1 MKQKLCA
8 LLLSASMLSSLA
20 VPAFA
25 VDASET
31 NAPPSQ
37 TPGEDVVYLGVENYG
52 KVTKDEKETFKHR
65 FFVDGAEKTFTIP
78 ADGGKFE
85 IQNKLQEGYIYDV
98 TIEDGQITAAEM
110 EEGDVAGVL
119 TKVWTDDDSD
129 WRIKVDNESFTIN
142 KDAELYDITSKAGG
156 ATVQDI
162 KFNELKQ
169 NETVR
174 IVVDSDDH
182 VTKLFRMFI
191 AEDYTAPVSG
201 VPGKQTLKNFLA
213 TAMEPVGT
221 ALYVYGGTWDWQ
233 DVNSSNQAMTIGL
246 SQSWIDFFQ
255 SQDANYTYKNSANP
269 SESYYPHNAWNQY
282 YYAGID
288 CSAFVGWSV
297 YNVMN
302 TENSTVADSNGY
314 VMSATKQ
321 AKNFAQTQGWGTWE
335 QKAPFKPEDFK
346 TGDIFSMNGH
356 VWICLGKC
364 ADGSLVILHSTPS
377 DSINGQGGGGVQ
389 INGVGDSENCQA
401 VKLAEEYMS
410 KYYPQW
416 WDRYHEVYK
425 NFDDYTKYEGENAGK
440 FSWDLKNTLADPDG
454 YANMSADEI
463 LADLFDTYHG
473 EAVYLG
479 VKGYGDRNTNWDH
492 KPTFQHQFFV
502 DGDVRTF
509 TVDADATYSLQN
521 QLMEGYVYDIDV
533 TANEVTDVEL
543 KDKGHANVVMGEVT
557 AIGKDTITVD
567 GKTLN
572 TADSKTYEITSKAGG
587 SSVKAASV
595 KVGDSVKV
603 MVNGD
608 QAKTVYKAFVAEEY
622 KAPVSGTP
630 GEKTLKNFLA
640 TALTPVGTSLYVYGG
655 SWDWQDVNSS
665 NQSMTI
671 GLSQSWIDFFQSQ
684 DANYTYKYNDDH
696 SESYYPH
703 EQWNQYYYGGIDCSA
718 FVGWSVYNTM
728 HTTNGSVA
736 NGDKGYV
743 MSATQQAKNFA
754 ETQKW
759 GTWSQEKPFKP
770 EHFKTGDVFSMNG
783 HVWICLG
790 KCEDGSLVI
799 LHSTPSDSINGQGGG
814 GVQING
820 VGDSENCQ
828 AVKLAEEYMS
838 KYYPQWW
845 DRYHEVYKNFDDY
858 TKYEGENAGKFSWD
872 LKNTLADPDGYA
884 NKKADEILADLFE
897 GITIPQ
903 QTMEAV
909 YLGVENYGTVTKNE
923 KESFKHRFFIDGD
936 IKTYTIPADGGKFE
950 IQNQLQEGYIYD
962 ITVKDEAQ
970 VIDVELK
977 DKGHS
982 NVVMGEVT
990 AIGNDTITVNGKTLN
1005 TADSKT
1011 YEITSKAGGS
1021 SVKAAT
1027 VAVGDT
1033 VKVMVNGDQAET
1045 VYKAFVAEEYKAPV
1059 SGTPGKKTLKNFLAT
1074 AMEPVGTALYVYGGT
1089 WDWQDVNSSNQSMTI
1104 GLSQSWIDFFQSQD
1118 KTYHYKNPN
1127 PAESYYPH
1135 NAWNQ
1140 YYYAGIDCS
1149 GYVGWSVYNL
1159 MNTENST
1166 VADNKG
1172 YVMSATGQAKNF
1184 AEVQK
1189 WGTFDSGKLKLKED
1203 GNPYTDSQGR
1213 TYRTFADSDFTP
1225 GDIFSMNGHVWISL
1239 GTCQDGSIVFMH
1251 STPNTT
1257 NGAGV
1262 QISAIGPDKNCEA
1275 YKLANQYMNKY
1286 FPQWSERYGDQ
1297 VLCLSFDSYTDVR
1310 EKTDAGKFSWD
1321 LDGVISDPDGY
1332 ADMTPA
1338 EILADLF
1345 HENTG
1350 SSSGGSD
1357 HSDPTYAIRASAGKG
1372 GSISPKGTV
1381 RVEKN
1386 DSKTYT
1392 ITADKGYVIADVTV
1406 NGKSVGAV
1414 DSYTFK
1420 NVTSDQTIRATFAL
1434 EGAAEQPGFSDV
1446 SKNDWFYD
1454 AVQDAVD
1461 MGLMAGV
1468 SADRFDPKG
1477 TVTRAMVA
1485 QILYAREG
1493 KPTVSGAAAIS
1504 DVPANAWFHNAMQWA
1519 KGQGVIA
1526 GYPDGR
1532 MDPNAPVTREQLA
1545 VILHSYAQKKG
1556 MNVSKTADLSGY
1568 ADSAAVSVWAKDAM
1582 SWAVGS
1588 GLISGRSASTLAP
1601 AGSATRAECAVIFT
1615 QMFQK

>member
-31 NAPPSQ
+31 NAPPPQ
-37 TPGEDVVYLGVENYG
+37 TDGEDVVYLGVKGYGTVSSKDKENF
-52 KVTKDEKETFKHR
+52 VHR
-65 FFVDGAEKTFTIP
+65 FFVDGKEEEFTIP

-98 TIEDGQITAAEM
+98 TIADGQITAAEM
-110 EEGDVAGVL
+110 EEGDAAGVL
-119 TKVWTDDDSD
+119 TE
-129 WRIKVDNESFTIN
+129 VDAASKQISIDQSSFNINENTQF
-142 KDAELYDITSKAGG
+142 YDITAKAGG
-156 ATVQDI
+156 AKVEKI
-162 KFNELKQ
+162 EFNSLNP

-174 IVVDSDDH
+174 VVVDRNNN
-182 VTKLFRMFI
+182 VTKLFRTFV

-201 VPGKQTLKNFLA
+201 IPGKRTLKNFLA

-233 DVNSSNQAMTIGL
+233 DVNSSNQ
-246 SQSWIDFFQ
+246 
-255 SQDANYTYKNSANP
+255 
-269 SESYYPHNAWNQY
+269 
-282 YYAGID
+282 
-288 CSAFVGWSV
+288 
-297 YNVMN
+297 
-302 TENSTVADSNGY
+302 
-314 VMSATKQ
+314 
-321 AKNFAQTQGWGTWE
+321 
-335 QKAPFKPEDFK
+335 
-346 TGDIFSMNGH
+346 
-356 VWICLGKC
+356 
-364 ADGSLVILHSTPS
+364 
-377 DSINGQGGGGVQ
+377 
-389 INGVGDSENCQA
+389 
-401 VKLAEEYMS
+401 
-410 KYYPQW
+410 
-416 WDRYHEVYK
+416 
-425 NFDDYTKYEGENAGK
+425 
-440 FSWDLKNTLADPDG
+440 
-454 YANMSADEI
+454 
-463 LADLFDTYHG
+463 
-473 EAVYLG
+473 
-479 VKGYGDRNTNWDH
+479 
-492 KPTFQHQFFV
+492 
-502 DGDVRTF
+502 
-509 TVDADATYSLQN
+509 
-521 QLMEGYVYDIDV
+521 
-533 TANEVTDVEL
+533 
-543 KDKGHANVVMGEVT
+543 
-557 AIGKDTITVD
+557 
-567 GKTLN
+567 
-572 TADSKTYEITSKAGG
+572 
-587 SSVKAASV
+587 
-595 KVGDSVKV
+595 
-603 MVNGD
+603 
-608 QAKTVYKAFVAEEY
+608 
-622 KAPVSGTP
+622 
-630 GEKTLKNFLA
+630 
-640 TALTPVGTSLYVYGG
+640 
-655 SWDWQDVNSS
+655 
-665 NQSMTI
+665 SMTI

-684 DANYTYKYNDDH
+684 DANYNYKNSANP

-703 EQWNQYYYGGIDCSA
+703 NSWNQYYYAGIDCSGY
-718 FVGWSVYNTM
+718 VGWAVYNLLNTENS
-728 HTTNGSVA
+728 TVA
-736 NGDKGYV
+736 DNKGYV
-743 MSATQQAKNFA
+743 MSATKQAGVFA
-754 ETQKW
+754 SNEGW
-759 GTWSQEKPFKP
+759 GTMDMGDVLMDETTGKPWVDEDGDGRRVYEGHEFKP
-770 EHFKTGDVFSMNG
+770 GDIFSMNG
-783 HVWICLG
+783 HVWISLG
-790 KCEDGSLVI
+790 TCKDGSIVFM
-799 LHSTPSDSINGQGGG
+799 HSTPNTTNGA
-814 GVQING
+814 GVQISAIGPDKNCEAYKLANQYMNKYFPQWSERY
-820 VGDSENCQ
+820 GDQVLCLTFDSYTKVYDK
-828 AVKLAEEYMS
+828 AVKNDGQ
-838 KYYPQWW
+838 P
-845 DRYHEVYKNFDDY
+845 
-858 TKYEGENAGKFSWD
+858 TGEFTRVAGKFSWN
-872 LKNTLADPDGYA
+872 LKDGVISDPDNYA
-884 NKKADEILADLFE
+884 TMTPGEILADLFKDAK
-897 GITIPQ
+897 IPQ
-903 QTMEAV
+903 QTKEAV
-909 YLGVENYGTVTKNE
+909 YLGVENYGTVTSKE
-923 KESFKHRFFIDGD
+923 KESFQHRFFVDGD
-936 IKTYTIPADGGKFE
+936 IKTYTIPADGGKFVL
-950 IQNQLQEGYIYD
+950 QNQLQEGYVYD

-990 AIGNDTITVNGKTLN
+990 AIGENTITVNGKTLN

-1021 SVKAAT
+1021 SVKDAT
-1027 VAVGDT
+1027 VKVGDT

-1118 KTYHYKNPN
+1118 KTYHYKNPK

-1392 ITADKGYVIADVTV
+1392 ITADKGYAIADVTV

-1420 NVTSDQTIRATFAL
+1420 NVTSDQTIHATFAL
-1434 EGAAEQPGFSDV
+1434 EGAVEQSGFADV

-1468 SADRFDPKG
+1468 SANRFDPNG

-1493 KPTVSGAAAIS
+1493 KPAVSGAAAIS
-1504 DVPANAWFHNAMQWA
+1504 DVPANAWFHDAMQWA
-1519 KGQGVIA
+1519 KAQGVIV

-1532 MDPNAPVTREQLA
+1532 MEPNAPVTREQLA
-1545 VILHSYAQKKG
+1545 VILHSYAQKKD
-1556 MNVSKTADLSGY
+1556 MDLSKTAGLAGY
-1568 ADSAAVSVWAKDAM
+1568 ADAADVSVWAKDAM

-1588 GLISGRSASTLAP
+1588 GLISGRSASILAP

>member
-1 MKQKLCA
+1 MKKKLCA

-25 VDASET
+25 AESG
-31 NAPPSQ
+31 NAPRAAI
-37 TPGEDVVYLGVENYG
+37 GDDAVYLGVKDYG
-52 KVTKDEKETFKHR
+52 RVTKDEKESFEHR
-65 FFVDGAEKTFTIP
+65 FFVDGHEETFTIP

-85 IQNKLQEGYIYDV
+85 LQNKLQEGYIYDITISGYTV
-98 TIEDGQITAAEM
+98 TGAEM

-119 TKVWTDDDSD
+119 TKVWTDDDGD

-169 NETVR
+169 DETVR

-201 VPGKQTLKNFLA
+201 VPGKLTLKNFLA

-364 ADGSLVILHSTPS
+364 DDGSLVILHSTPS

-401 VKLAEEYMS
+401 VKLAEKYMS
-410 KYYPQW
+410 QYYPQW
-416 WDRYHEVYK
+416 WERYHKVYK
-425 NFDDYTKYEGENAGK
+425 SFDSYTKY
-440 FSWDLKNTLADPDG
+440 S
-454 YANMSADEI
+454 
-463 LADLFDTYHG
+463 
-473 EAVYLG
+473 
-479 VKGYGDRNTNWDH
+479 
-492 KPTFQHQFFV
+492 
-502 DGDVRTF
+502 
-509 TVDADATYSLQN
+509 
-521 QLMEGYVYDIDV
+521 
-533 TANEVTDVEL
+533 
-543 KDKGHANVVMGEVT
+543 
-557 AIGKDTITVD
+557 GKD
-567 GKTLN
+567 
-572 TADSKTYEITSKAGG
+572 
-587 SSVKAASV
+587 
-595 KVGDSVKV
+595 
-603 MVNGD
+603 
-608 QAKTVYKAFVAEEY
+608 
-622 KAPVSGTP
+622 
-630 GEKTLKNFLA
+630 
-640 TALTPVGTSLYVYGG
+640 
-655 SWDWQDVNSS
+655 
-665 NQSMTI
+665 
-671 GLSQSWIDFFQSQ
+671 
-684 DANYTYKYNDDH
+684 
-696 SESYYPH
+696 
-703 EQWNQYYYGGIDCSA
+703 
-718 FVGWSVYNTM
+718 
-728 HTTNGSVA
+728 
-736 NGDKGYV
+736 
-743 MSATQQAKNFA
+743 
-754 ETQKW
+754 
-759 GTWSQEKPFKP
+759 
-770 EHFKTGDVFSMNG
+770 
-783 HVWICLG
+783 
-790 KCEDGSLVI
+790 
-799 LHSTPSDSINGQGGG
+799 
-814 GVQING
+814 
-820 VGDSENCQ
+820 
-828 AVKLAEEYMS
+828 
-838 KYYPQWW
+838 
-845 DRYHEVYKNFDDY
+845 
-858 TKYEGENAGKFSWD
+858 AGKFSWD

-970 VIDVELK
+970 VVDVELK
-977 DKGHS
+977 DKGH
-982 NVVMGEVT
+982 NDVVMGEVT
-990 AIGNDTITVNGKTLN
+990 AIGENTITVNGKTLN

>member
-1 MKQKLCA
+1 M
-8 LLLSASMLSSLA
+8 
-20 VPAFA
+20 
-25 VDASET
+25 
-31 NAPPSQ
+31 PPPRQ
-37 TPGEDVVYLGVENYG
+37 TDGEDVVYLGVKDYG
-52 KVTKDEKETFKHR
+52 TVTKGDKENFVHRFSVDGKEKE
-65 FFVDGAEKTFTIP
+65 FTIP

-98 TIEDGQITAAEM
+98 TIDDGQITAAEM

-119 TKVWTDDDSD
+119 TKVKSASKQ
-129 WRIKVDNESFTIN
+129 IYIDNESFTVN
-142 KDAELYDITSKAGG
+142 DDAELYDIDAQAGG
-156 ATVQDI
+156 ATVTKITFD
-162 KFNELKQ
+162 ELKV
-169 NETVR
+169 NDTVR

-182 VTKLFRMFI
+182 VTKLFRMFV

-201 VPGKQTLKNFLA
+201 VPGKLTLKNFLA

-221 ALYVYGGTWDWQ
+221 ALYIYGGTWDWQ
-233 DVNSSNQAMTIGL
+233 DAASSNQASTIGL

-255 SQDANYTYKNSANP
+255 SQNADYTYKNEANP

-288 CSAFVGWSV
+288 CSAYVAWAA
-297 YNVMN
+297 YNIMN
-302 TENSTVADSNGY
+302 TESGNEGY
-314 VMSATKQ
+314 VMSSTKM
-321 AKNFAQTQGWGTWE
+321 AKNFAEEQGWGTWE
-335 QKAPFKPEDFK
+335 QKDFTPADFKP
-346 TGDIFSMNGH
+346 GDIFSMNGH

-364 ADGSLVILHSTPS
+364 DDGSLVILHSTPS

-401 VKLAEEYMS
+401 VKLAEKYMS
-410 KYYPQW
+410 QYYPQW
-416 WDRYHEVYK
+416 WERYHKVYK
-425 NFDDYTKYEGENAGK
+425 SFDSYTKY
-440 FSWDLKNTLADPDG
+440 S
-454 YANMSADEI
+454 
-463 LADLFDTYHG
+463 
-473 EAVYLG
+473 
-479 VKGYGDRNTNWDH
+479 
-492 KPTFQHQFFV
+492 
-502 DGDVRTF
+502 
-509 TVDADATYSLQN
+509 
-521 QLMEGYVYDIDV
+521 
-533 TANEVTDVEL
+533 
-543 KDKGHANVVMGEVT
+543 
-557 AIGKDTITVD
+557 GKD
-567 GKTLN
+567 
-572 TADSKTYEITSKAGG
+572 
-587 SSVKAASV
+587 
-595 KVGDSVKV
+595 
-603 MVNGD
+603 
-608 QAKTVYKAFVAEEY
+608 
-622 KAPVSGTP
+622 
-630 GEKTLKNFLA
+630 
-640 TALTPVGTSLYVYGG
+640 
-655 SWDWQDVNSS
+655 
-665 NQSMTI
+665 
-671 GLSQSWIDFFQSQ
+671 
-684 DANYTYKYNDDH
+684 
-696 SESYYPH
+696 
-703 EQWNQYYYGGIDCSA
+703 
-718 FVGWSVYNTM
+718 
-728 HTTNGSVA
+728 
-736 NGDKGYV
+736 
-743 MSATQQAKNFA
+743 
-754 ETQKW
+754 
-759 GTWSQEKPFKP
+759 
-770 EHFKTGDVFSMNG
+770 
-783 HVWICLG
+783 
-790 KCEDGSLVI
+790 
-799 LHSTPSDSINGQGGG
+799 
-814 GVQING
+814 
-820 VGDSENCQ
+820 
-828 AVKLAEEYMS
+828 
-838 KYYPQWW
+838 
-845 DRYHEVYKNFDDY
+845 
-858 TKYEGENAGKFSWD
+858 AGKFSWD

-1172 YVMSATGQAKNF
+1172 YVMSATKQAGVF
-1184 AEVQK
+1184 ASNEG
-1189 WGTFDSGKLKLKED
+1189 WGTMDMGDVLMDETTGKPWVDED
-1203 GNPYTDSQGR
+1203 GDGR
-1213 TYRTFADSDFTP
+1213 RIYEGHEFKP

-1239 GTCQDGSIVFMH
+1239 GTCKDGSIVFMH

-1262 QISAIGPDKNCEA
+1262 QISAIGPNKNCEA

-1297 VLCLSFDSYTDVR
+1297 VLCLTFDSYTKVYGDY
-1310 EKTDAGKFSWD
+1310 AGKFSWN
-1321 LDGVISDPDGY
+1321 LKNGVISDPDGY

-1392 ITADKGYVIADVTV
+1392 ITADKGYAIADVTV

-1588 GLISGRSASTLAP
+1588 GLISGRSATTLAP
-1601 AGSATRAECAVIFT
+1601 AGPATRAECAVIFT

>member
-1 MKQKLCA
+1 MKKKLCA

-25 VDASET
+25 AESG
-31 NAPPSQ
+31 NAPRAAI
-37 TPGEDVVYLGVENYG
+37 GDDAVYLGVKDYG
-52 KVTKDEKETFKHR
+52 RVTKDEKESFEHR
-65 FFVDGAEKTFTIP
+65 FFVDGHEETFTIP

-85 IQNKLQEGYIYDV
+85 LQNKLQEGYIYDITISGYTV
-98 TIEDGQITAAEM
+98 TGAEM

-119 TKVWTDDDSD
+119 TKVWTDDDGD

-169 NETVR
+169 DETVR

-201 VPGKQTLKNFLA
+201 VPGKLTLKNFLA

-302 TENSTVADSNGY
+302 TEDSTVADNTGY

-321 AKNFAQTQGWGTWE
+321 AKNFA
-335 QKAPFKPEDFK
+335 
-346 TGDIFSMNGH
+346 
-356 VWICLGKC
+356 
-364 ADGSLVILHSTPS
+364 
-377 DSINGQGGGGVQ
+377 
-389 INGVGDSENCQA
+389 
-401 VKLAEEYMS
+401 
-410 KYYPQW
+410 
-416 WDRYHEVYK
+416 EV
-425 NFDDYTKYEGENAGK
+425 
-440 FSWDLKNTLADPDG
+440 
-454 YANMSADEI
+454 
-463 LADLFDTYHG
+463 
-473 EAVYLG
+473 
-479 VKGYGDRNTNWDH
+479 
-492 KPTFQHQFFV
+492 
-502 DGDVRTF
+502 
-509 TVDADATYSLQN
+509 
-521 QLMEGYVYDIDV
+521 
-533 TANEVTDVEL
+533 
-543 KDKGHANVVMGEVT
+543 
-557 AIGKDTITVD
+557 
-567 GKTLN
+567 
-572 TADSKTYEITSKAGG
+572 
-587 SSVKAASV
+587 
-595 KVGDSVKV
+595 
-603 MVNGD
+603 
-608 QAKTVYKAFVAEEY
+608 
-622 KAPVSGTP
+622 
-630 GEKTLKNFLA
+630 
-640 TALTPVGTSLYVYGG
+640 
-655 SWDWQDVNSS
+655 
-665 NQSMTI
+665 
-671 GLSQSWIDFFQSQ
+671 
-684 DANYTYKYNDDH
+684 
-696 SESYYPH
+696 
-703 EQWNQYYYGGIDCSA
+703 
-718 FVGWSVYNTM
+718 
-728 HTTNGSVA
+728 
-736 NGDKGYV
+736 
-743 MSATQQAKNFA
+743 
-754 ETQKW
+754 QKW

-770 EHFKTGDVFSMNG
+770 DHFQTGDIFSMNG

-828 AVKLAEEYMS
+828 AVKLAEKYMS
-838 KYYPQWW
+838 QYYPQWW
-845 DRYHEVYKNFDDY
+845 ERYHKVYKSFDSY
-858 TKYEGENAGKFSWD
+858 TKYSGKDAGKFSWD

-970 VIDVELK
+970 VVDVELK
-977 DKGHS
+977 DKGH
-982 NVVMGEVT
+982 NDVVMGEVT
-990 AIGNDTITVNGKTLN
+990 AIGENTITVNGKTLN

-1172 YVMSATGQAKNF
+1172 YVMSATKQAGVF
-1184 AEVQK
+1184 ASNEG
-1189 WGTFDSGKLKLKED
+1189 WGTMDMGDVLMDETTGKPWVDED
-1203 GNPYTDSQGR
+1203 GDGR
-1213 TYRTFADSDFTP
+1213 RIYEGHEFKP

-1239 GTCQDGSIVFMH
+1239 GTCKDGSIVFMH

-1262 QISAIGPDKNCEA
+1262 QISAIGPNKNCEA

-1297 VLCLSFDSYTDVR
+1297 VLCLTFDSYTKVYGDY
-1310 EKTDAGKFSWD
+1310 AGKFSWN
-1321 LDGVISDPDGY
+1321 LKNGVISDPDGY

>member
-1 MKQKLCA
+1 MKKKLCA

-25 VDASET
+25 AESG
-31 NAPPSQ
+31 NAPRAAI
-37 TPGEDVVYLGVENYG
+37 GDDAVYLGVKDYG
-52 KVTKDEKETFKHR
+52 RVTKDEKESFEHR
-65 FFVDGAEKTFTIP
+65 FFVDGHEETFTIP

-85 IQNKLQEGYIYDV
+85 LQNKLQEGYIYDITISGYTV
-98 TIEDGQITAAEM
+98 TGAEM

-119 TKVWTDDDSD
+119 TKVWTDDDGD

-169 NETVR
+169 DETVR

-201 VPGKQTLKNFLA
+201 VPGKLTLKNFLA

-302 TENSTVADSNGY
+302 TEDSTVADNTGY

-321 AKNFAQTQGWGTWE
+321 AKNFAEVQKWGTWSQE
-335 QKAPFKPEDFK
+335 KPFKPDHFQ

-364 ADGSLVILHSTPS
+364 DDGSLVILHSTPS

-401 VKLAEEYMS
+401 VKLAEKYMS
-410 KYYPQW
+410 QYYPQW
-416 WDRYHEVYK
+416 WERYHKVYK
-425 NFDDYTKYEGENAGK
+425 SFDSYTKY
-440 FSWDLKNTLADPDG
+440 S
-454 YANMSADEI
+454 
-463 LADLFDTYHG
+463 
-473 EAVYLG
+473 
-479 VKGYGDRNTNWDH
+479 
-492 KPTFQHQFFV
+492 
-502 DGDVRTF
+502 
-509 TVDADATYSLQN
+509 
-521 QLMEGYVYDIDV
+521 
-533 TANEVTDVEL
+533 
-543 KDKGHANVVMGEVT
+543 
-557 AIGKDTITVD
+557 GKD
-567 GKTLN
+567 
-572 TADSKTYEITSKAGG
+572 
-587 SSVKAASV
+587 
-595 KVGDSVKV
+595 
-603 MVNGD
+603 
-608 QAKTVYKAFVAEEY
+608 
-622 KAPVSGTP
+622 
-630 GEKTLKNFLA
+630 
-640 TALTPVGTSLYVYGG
+640 
-655 SWDWQDVNSS
+655 
-665 NQSMTI
+665 
-671 GLSQSWIDFFQSQ
+671 
-684 DANYTYKYNDDH
+684 
-696 SESYYPH
+696 
-703 EQWNQYYYGGIDCSA
+703 
-718 FVGWSVYNTM
+718 
-728 HTTNGSVA
+728 
-736 NGDKGYV
+736 
-743 MSATQQAKNFA
+743 
-754 ETQKW
+754 
-759 GTWSQEKPFKP
+759 
-770 EHFKTGDVFSMNG
+770 
-783 HVWICLG
+783 
-790 KCEDGSLVI
+790 
-799 LHSTPSDSINGQGGG
+799 
-814 GVQING
+814 
-820 VGDSENCQ
+820 
-828 AVKLAEEYMS
+828 
-838 KYYPQWW
+838 
-845 DRYHEVYKNFDDY
+845 
-858 TKYEGENAGKFSWD
+858 AGKFSWD

-970 VIDVELK
+970 VVDVELK
-977 DKGHS
+977 DKGH
-982 NVVMGEVT
+982 NDVVMGEVT
-990 AIGNDTITVNGKTLN
+990 AIGENTITVNGKTLN

-1089 WDWQDVNSSNQSMTI
+1089 WDWQDVNTSNQSMTI

-1172 YVMSATGQAKNF
+1172 YVMSATKQAGVF
-1184 AEVQK
+1184 ASNEG
-1189 WGTFDSGKLKLKED
+1189 WGTMDMGDVLMDETTGKPWVDED
-1203 GNPYTDSQGR
+1203 GDGR
-1213 TYRTFADSDFTP
+1213 RIYEGHEFKP

-1239 GTCQDGSIVFMH
+1239 GTCKDGSIVFMH

-1262 QISAIGPDKNCEA
+1262 QISAIGPNKNCEA

-1297 VLCLSFDSYTDVR
+1297 VLCLTFDSYTKVYGDY
-1310 EKTDAGKFSWD
+1310 AGKFSWN
-1321 LDGVISDPDGY
+1321 LKNGVISDPDGY

-1392 ITADKGYVIADVTV
+1392 ITADKGYAIADVTV

-1588 GLISGRSASTLAP
+1588 GLISGRSATTLAP

>member
-1 MKQKLCA
+1 MKKKLCA

-31 NAPPSQ
+31 NAPPRQ
-37 TPGEDVVYLGVENYG
+37 TDGEDVVYLGVKDYG
-52 KVTKDEKETFKHR
+52 TVTKDDKENFVHRFSVDGKEKE
-65 FFVDGAEKTFTIP
+65 FTIP

-98 TIEDGQITAAEM
+98 TIDDGQITAAEM

-119 TKVWTDDDSD
+119 TKVKSASKQ
-129 WRIKVDNESFTIN
+129 IYIDNESFTVN
-142 KDAELYDITSKAGG
+142 DDAELYDIDAQAGG
-156 ATVQDI
+156 ATVTKITFD
-162 KFNELKQ
+162 ELKV
-169 NETVR
+169 NDTVR

-182 VTKLFRMFI
+182 VTKLFRMFV

-201 VPGKQTLKNFLA
+201 VPGKLTLKNFLA

-221 ALYVYGGTWDWQ
+221 ALYIYGGTWDWQ
-233 DVNSSNQAMTIGL
+233 DAASSNQASTIGL
-246 SQSWIDFFQ
+246 SRSWIDFFQ
-255 SQDANYTYKNSANP
+255 SQNADYTYKNEANP

-288 CSAFVGWSV
+288 CSAYVAWAA
-297 YNVMN
+297 YNIMN
-302 TENSTVADSNGY
+302 TESGNEGY
-314 VMSATKQ
+314 VMSSTKM
-321 AKNFAQTQGWGTWE
+321 AKNFAEEQGWGTWE
-335 QKAPFKPEDFK
+335 QKDFTPADFKP
-346 TGDIFSMNGH
+346 GDIFSMNGH

-364 ADGSLVILHSTPS
+364 DDGSLVILHSTPS

-401 VKLAEEYMS
+401 VKLAEKYMS
-410 KYYPQW
+410 QYYPQW
-416 WDRYHEVYK
+416 WERYHKVYK
-425 NFDDYTKYEGENAGK
+425 SFDSYTKY
-440 FSWDLKNTLADPDG
+440 S
-454 YANMSADEI
+454 
-463 LADLFDTYHG
+463 
-473 EAVYLG
+473 
-479 VKGYGDRNTNWDH
+479 
-492 KPTFQHQFFV
+492 
-502 DGDVRTF
+502 
-509 TVDADATYSLQN
+509 
-521 QLMEGYVYDIDV
+521 
-533 TANEVTDVEL
+533 
-543 KDKGHANVVMGEVT
+543 
-557 AIGKDTITVD
+557 GKD
-567 GKTLN
+567 
-572 TADSKTYEITSKAGG
+572 
-587 SSVKAASV
+587 
-595 KVGDSVKV
+595 
-603 MVNGD
+603 
-608 QAKTVYKAFVAEEY
+608 
-622 KAPVSGTP
+622 
-630 GEKTLKNFLA
+630 
-640 TALTPVGTSLYVYGG
+640 
-655 SWDWQDVNSS
+655 
-665 NQSMTI
+665 
-671 GLSQSWIDFFQSQ
+671 
-684 DANYTYKYNDDH
+684 
-696 SESYYPH
+696 
-703 EQWNQYYYGGIDCSA
+703 
-718 FVGWSVYNTM
+718 
-728 HTTNGSVA
+728 
-736 NGDKGYV
+736 
-743 MSATQQAKNFA
+743 
-754 ETQKW
+754 
-759 GTWSQEKPFKP
+759 
-770 EHFKTGDVFSMNG
+770 
-783 HVWICLG
+783 
-790 KCEDGSLVI
+790 
-799 LHSTPSDSINGQGGG
+799 
-814 GVQING
+814 
-820 VGDSENCQ
+820 
-828 AVKLAEEYMS
+828 
-838 KYYPQWW
+838 
-845 DRYHEVYKNFDDY
+845 
-858 TKYEGENAGKFSWD
+858 AGKFSWD

-1172 YVMSATGQAKNF
+1172 YVMSATKQAGVF
-1184 AEVQK
+1184 ASNEG
-1189 WGTFDSGKLKLKED
+1189 WGTMDMGDVLMDETTGKPWVDED
-1203 GNPYTDSQGR
+1203 GDGR
-1213 TYRTFADSDFTP
+1213 RIYEGHEFKP

-1239 GTCQDGSIVFMH
+1239 GTCKDGSIVFMH

-1262 QISAIGPDKNCEA
+1262 QISAIGPNKNCEA

-1297 VLCLSFDSYTDVR
+1297 VLCLTFDSYTKVYGDY
-1310 EKTDAGKFSWD
+1310 AGKFSWN
-1321 LDGVISDPDGY
+1321 LKNGVISDPDGY

-1392 ITADKGYVIADVTV
+1392 ITADKGYAIADVTV

-1588 GLISGRSASTLAP
+1588 GLISGRSATTLAP
-1601 AGSATRAECAVIFT
+1601 AGSATRAERAVIFT

>member
-1 MKQKLCA
+1 MKKKLCA

-25 VDASET
+25 AESG
-31 NAPPSQ
+31 NAPRAAI
-37 TPGEDVVYLGVENYG
+37 GDDAVYLGVKDYG
-52 KVTKDEKETFKHR
+52 RVTKDEKESFEHR
-65 FFVDGAEKTFTIP
+65 FFVDGHEETFTIP

-85 IQNKLQEGYIYDV
+85 LQNKLQEGYIYDITISGYTV
-98 TIEDGQITAAEM
+98 TGAEM

-119 TKVWTDDDSD
+119 TKVWTDDDGD

-169 NETVR
+169 DETVR

-201 VPGKQTLKNFLA
+201 VPGKLTLKNFLA

-233 DVNSSNQAMTIGL
+233 DVNSSNQA
-246 SQSWIDFFQ
+246 
-255 SQDANYTYKNSANP
+255 
-269 SESYYPHNAWNQY
+269 
-282 YYAGID
+282 
-288 CSAFVGWSV
+288 
-297 YNVMN
+297 
-302 TENSTVADSNGY
+302 
-314 VMSATKQ
+314 
-321 AKNFAQTQGWGTWE
+321 
-335 QKAPFKPEDFK
+335 
-346 TGDIFSMNGH
+346 
-356 VWICLGKC
+356 
-364 ADGSLVILHSTPS
+364 
-377 DSINGQGGGGVQ
+377 
-389 INGVGDSENCQA
+389 
-401 VKLAEEYMS
+401 
-410 KYYPQW
+410 
-416 WDRYHEVYK
+416 
-425 NFDDYTKYEGENAGK
+425 
-440 FSWDLKNTLADPDG
+440 
-454 YANMSADEI
+454 
-463 LADLFDTYHG
+463 
-473 EAVYLG
+473 
-479 VKGYGDRNTNWDH
+479 
-492 KPTFQHQFFV
+492 
-502 DGDVRTF
+502 
-509 TVDADATYSLQN
+509 
-521 QLMEGYVYDIDV
+521 
-533 TANEVTDVEL
+533 
-543 KDKGHANVVMGEVT
+543 
-557 AIGKDTITVD
+557 
-567 GKTLN
+567 
-572 TADSKTYEITSKAGG
+572 
-587 SSVKAASV
+587 
-595 KVGDSVKV
+595 
-603 MVNGD
+603 
-608 QAKTVYKAFVAEEY
+608 
-622 KAPVSGTP
+622 
-630 GEKTLKNFLA
+630 
-640 TALTPVGTSLYVYGG
+640 
-655 SWDWQDVNSS
+655 
-665 NQSMTI
+665 MTI

-845 DRYHEVYKNFDDY
+845 ERYHKVYKSFDSY
-858 TKYEGENAGKFSWD
+858 TKYSGKDAGKFSWD

-1172 YVMSATGQAKNF
+1172 YVMSATKQAGVF
-1184 AEVQK
+1184 ASNEG
-1189 WGTFDSGKLKLKED
+1189 WGTMDMGDVLMDETTGKPWVDED
-1203 GNPYTDSQGR
+1203 GDGR
-1213 TYRTFADSDFTP
+1213 RIYEGHEFKP

-1239 GTCQDGSIVFMH
+1239 GTCKDGSIVFMH

-1262 QISAIGPDKNCEA
+1262 QISAIGPNKNCEA

-1297 VLCLSFDSYTDVR
+1297 VLCLTFDSYTKVYGDY
-1310 EKTDAGKFSWD
+1310 AGKFSWN
-1321 LDGVISDPDGY
+1321 LKNGVISDPDGY

-1392 ITADKGYVIADVTV
+1392 ITADKGYAIADVTV

>member
-1 MKQKLCA
+1 M
-8 LLLSASMLSSLA
+8 
-20 VPAFA
+20 
-25 VDASET
+25 
-31 NAPPSQ
+31 
-37 TPGEDVVYLGVENYG
+37 ENYG

-416 WDRYHEVYK
+416 WKRYHKVYK
-425 NFDDYTKYEGENAGK
+425 NFDDYTEYSGSAAGK
-440 FSWDLKNTLADPDG
+440 FSWTLGGTLTDPDG

-463 LADLFDTYHG
+463 LADLFK
-473 EAVYLG
+473 G
-479 VKGYGDRNTNWDH
+479 V
-492 KPTFQHQFFV
+492 
-502 DGDVRTF
+502 
-509 TVDADATYSLQN
+509 
-521 QLMEGYVYDIDV
+521 
-533 TANEVTDVEL
+533 
-543 KDKGHANVVMGEVT
+543 
-557 AIGKDTITVD
+557 
-567 GKTLN
+567 
-572 TADSKTYEITSKAGG
+572 
-587 SSVKAASV
+587 
-595 KVGDSVKV
+595 
-603 MVNGD
+603 
-608 QAKTVYKAFVAEEY
+608 
-622 KAPVSGTP
+622 
-630 GEKTLKNFLA
+630 
-640 TALTPVGTSLYVYGG
+640 
-655 SWDWQDVNSS
+655 
-665 NQSMTI
+665 
-671 GLSQSWIDFFQSQ
+671 
-684 DANYTYKYNDDH
+684 
-696 SESYYPH
+696 
-703 EQWNQYYYGGIDCSA
+703 
-718 FVGWSVYNTM
+718 
-728 HTTNGSVA
+728 
-736 NGDKGYV
+736 
-743 MSATQQAKNFA
+743 
-754 ETQKW
+754 
-759 GTWSQEKPFKP
+759 
-770 EHFKTGDVFSMNG
+770 
-783 HVWICLG
+783 
-790 KCEDGSLVI
+790 
-799 LHSTPSDSINGQGGG
+799 
-814 GVQING
+814 
-820 VGDSENCQ
+820 
-828 AVKLAEEYMS
+828 
-838 KYYPQWW
+838 
-845 DRYHEVYKNFDDY
+845 
-858 TKYEGENAGKFSWD
+858 
-872 LKNTLADPDGYA
+872 
-884 NKKADEILADLFE
+884 
-897 GITIPQ
+897 TIPQ
-903 QTMEAV
+903 QTTEAV

-970 VIDVELK
+970 VVDVELK
-977 DKGHS
+977 DKGH
-982 NVVMGEVT
+982 NDVVMGEVT
-990 AIGNDTITVNGKTLN
+990 AIGENTITVNGKTLN

-1172 YVMSATGQAKNF
+1172 YVMSATKQAGVF
-1184 AEVQK
+1184 ASNEG
-1189 WGTFDSGKLKLKED
+1189 WGTMDMGDVLMDETTGKPWVDED
-1203 GNPYTDSQGR
+1203 GDGR
-1213 TYRTFADSDFTP
+1213 RIYEGHEFKP

-1239 GTCQDGSIVFMH
+1239 GTCKDGSIVFMH

-1297 VLCLSFDSYTDVR
+1297 VLCLTFDSYTKVYGDY
-1310 EKTDAGKFSWD
+1310 AGKFSWN
-1321 LDGVISDPDGY
+1321 LKNGVISDPDGY

-1386 DSKTYT
+1386 DSKTYS
-1392 ITADKGYVIADVTV
+1392 ITADKGYAIADVTV

-1420 NVTSDQTIRATFAL
+1420 NVTSDQTIHATFAL
-1434 EGAAEQPGFSDV
+1434 EGAVEQSGFADV

-1468 SADRFDPKG
+1468 SANRFDPKG

-1485 QILYAREG
+1485 QVLYAREG
-1493 KPTVSGAAAIS
+1493 KPAVSGAAAIS
-1504 DVPANAWFHNAMQWA
+1504 DVPANAWFHDAMQWA
-1519 KGQGVIA
+1519 KAQGVIA

-1532 MDPNAPVTREQLA
+1532 MEPNAPVTREQLA
-1545 VILHSYAQKKG
+1545 VLLHSYAQKKG
-1556 MNVSKTADLSGY
+1556 MDVSKTADLAGY
-1568 ADSAAVSVWAKDAM
+1568 ADASSVSSWAKNAM

-1588 GLISGRSASTLAP
+1588 GLISGRSATTLAP

>member
-1 MKQKLCA
+1 MKKKLCA

-25 VDASET
+25 AESG
-31 NAPPSQ
+31 NAPRAAI
-37 TPGEDVVYLGVENYG
+37 GDDAVYLGVKDYG
-52 KVTKDEKETFKHR
+52 RVTKDEKESFEHR
-65 FFVDGAEKTFTIP
+65 FFVDGHEETFTIP

-85 IQNKLQEGYIYDV
+85 LQNKLQEGYIYDITISGYTV
-98 TIEDGQITAAEM
+98 TGAEM

-119 TKVWTDDDSD
+119 TKVWTDDDGD

-169 NETVR
+169 DETVR

-201 VPGKQTLKNFLA
+201 VPGKLTLKNFLA

-233 DVNSSNQAMTIGL
+233 DVNSSNQA
-246 SQSWIDFFQ
+246 
-255 SQDANYTYKNSANP
+255 
-269 SESYYPHNAWNQY
+269 
-282 YYAGID
+282 
-288 CSAFVGWSV
+288 
-297 YNVMN
+297 
-302 TENSTVADSNGY
+302 
-314 VMSATKQ
+314 
-321 AKNFAQTQGWGTWE
+321 
-335 QKAPFKPEDFK
+335 
-346 TGDIFSMNGH
+346 
-356 VWICLGKC
+356 
-364 ADGSLVILHSTPS
+364 
-377 DSINGQGGGGVQ
+377 
-389 INGVGDSENCQA
+389 
-401 VKLAEEYMS
+401 
-410 KYYPQW
+410 
-416 WDRYHEVYK
+416 
-425 NFDDYTKYEGENAGK
+425 
-440 FSWDLKNTLADPDG
+440 
-454 YANMSADEI
+454 
-463 LADLFDTYHG
+463 
-473 EAVYLG
+473 
-479 VKGYGDRNTNWDH
+479 
-492 KPTFQHQFFV
+492 
-502 DGDVRTF
+502 
-509 TVDADATYSLQN
+509 
-521 QLMEGYVYDIDV
+521 
-533 TANEVTDVEL
+533 
-543 KDKGHANVVMGEVT
+543 
-557 AIGKDTITVD
+557 
-567 GKTLN
+567 
-572 TADSKTYEITSKAGG
+572 
-587 SSVKAASV
+587 
-595 KVGDSVKV
+595 
-603 MVNGD
+603 
-608 QAKTVYKAFVAEEY
+608 
-622 KAPVSGTP
+622 
-630 GEKTLKNFLA
+630 
-640 TALTPVGTSLYVYGG
+640 
-655 SWDWQDVNSS
+655 
-665 NQSMTI
+665 MTI

-845 DRYHEVYKNFDDY
+845 ERYHKVYK
-858 TKYEGENAGKFSWD
+858 
-872 LKNTLADPDGYA
+872 
-884 NKKADEILADLFE
+884 
-897 GITIPQ
+897 
-903 QTMEAV
+903 
-909 YLGVENYGTVTKNE
+909 
-923 KESFKHRFFIDGD
+923 
-936 IKTYTIPADGGKFE
+936 
-950 IQNQLQEGYIYD
+950 
-962 ITVKDEAQ
+962 
-970 VIDVELK
+970 
-977 DKGHS
+977 
-982 NVVMGEVT
+982 
-990 AIGNDTITVNGKTLN
+990 
-1005 TADSKT
+1005 
-1011 YEITSKAGGS
+1011 
-1021 SVKAAT
+1021 
-1027 VAVGDT
+1027 
-1033 VKVMVNGDQAET
+1033 
-1045 VYKAFVAEEYKAPV
+1045 
-1059 SGTPGKKTLKNFLAT
+1059 
-1074 AMEPVGTALYVYGGT
+1074 
-1089 WDWQDVNSSNQSMTI
+1089 
-1104 GLSQSWIDFFQSQD
+1104 
-1118 KTYHYKNPN
+1118 
-1127 PAESYYPH
+1127 
-1135 NAWNQ
+1135 
-1140 YYYAGIDCS
+1140 
-1149 GYVGWSVYNL
+1149 
-1159 MNTENST
+1159 
-1166 VADNKG
+1166 
-1172 YVMSATGQAKNF
+1172 
-1184 AEVQK
+1184 
-1189 WGTFDSGKLKLKED
+1189 
-1203 GNPYTDSQGR
+1203 
-1213 TYRTFADSDFTP
+1213 
-1225 GDIFSMNGHVWISL
+1225 
-1239 GTCQDGSIVFMH
+1239 
-1251 STPNTT
+1251 
-1257 NGAGV
+1257 
-1262 QISAIGPDKNCEA
+1262 
-1275 YKLANQYMNKY
+1275 
-1286 FPQWSERYGDQ
+1286 
-1297 VLCLSFDSYTDVR
+1297 SFDSYT
-1310 EKTDAGKFSWD
+1310 KYSGKDAGKFSWD

>member
-255 SQDANYTYKNSANP
+255 SQDANYTYKYNADH
-269 SESYYPHNAWNQY
+269 SESYYPHEQWNQY

-297 YNVMN
+297 YNTMHTTN
-302 TENSTVADSNGY
+302 GSVANGDKGY
-314 VMSATKQ
+314 VMSATQQ
-321 AKNFAQTQGWGTWE
+321 AKNFANEQGWGTWE

-364 ADGSLVILHSTPS
+364 EDGSLVILHSTPS

-389 INGVGDSENCQA
+389 INGVGESKDCQA

-463 LADLFDTYHG
+463 LADLFK
-473 EAVYLG
+473 G
-479 VKGYGDRNTNWDH
+479 V
-492 KPTFQHQFFV
+492 
-502 DGDVRTF
+502 
-509 TVDADATYSLQN
+509 
-521 QLMEGYVYDIDV
+521 
-533 TANEVTDVEL
+533 
-543 KDKGHANVVMGEVT
+543 
-557 AIGKDTITVD
+557 
-567 GKTLN
+567 
-572 TADSKTYEITSKAGG
+572 
-587 SSVKAASV
+587 
-595 KVGDSVKV
+595 
-603 MVNGD
+603 
-608 QAKTVYKAFVAEEY
+608 
-622 KAPVSGTP
+622 
-630 GEKTLKNFLA
+630 
-640 TALTPVGTSLYVYGG
+640 
-655 SWDWQDVNSS
+655 
-665 NQSMTI
+665 
-671 GLSQSWIDFFQSQ
+671 
-684 DANYTYKYNDDH
+684 
-696 SESYYPH
+696 
-703 EQWNQYYYGGIDCSA
+703 
-718 FVGWSVYNTM
+718 
-728 HTTNGSVA
+728 
-736 NGDKGYV
+736 
-743 MSATQQAKNFA
+743 
-754 ETQKW
+754 
-759 GTWSQEKPFKP
+759 
-770 EHFKTGDVFSMNG
+770 
-783 HVWICLG
+783 
-790 KCEDGSLVI
+790 
-799 LHSTPSDSINGQGGG
+799 
-814 GVQING
+814 
-820 VGDSENCQ
+820 
-828 AVKLAEEYMS
+828 
-838 KYYPQWW
+838 
-845 DRYHEVYKNFDDY
+845 
-858 TKYEGENAGKFSWD
+858 
-872 LKNTLADPDGYA
+872 
-884 NKKADEILADLFE
+884 
-897 GITIPQ
+897 TIPQ
-903 QTMEAV
+903 QTTEAV

-970 VIDVELK
+970 VVDVELK
-977 DKGHS
+977 DKGH
-982 NVVMGEVT
+982 NDVVMGEVT
-990 AIGNDTITVNGKTLN
+990 AIGENTITVNGKTLN

-1172 YVMSATGQAKNF
+1172 YVMSATKQAGVF
-1184 AEVQK
+1184 ASNEG
-1189 WGTFDSGKLKLKED
+1189 WGTMDMGDVLMDETTGKPWVDED
-1203 GNPYTDSQGR
+1203 GDGR
-1213 TYRTFADSDFTP
+1213 RIYEGHEFKP

-1239 GTCQDGSIVFMH
+1239 GTCKDGSIVFMH

-1297 VLCLSFDSYTDVR
+1297 VLCLTFDSYTKVYGDY
-1310 EKTDAGKFSWD
+1310 AGKFSWN
-1321 LDGVISDPDGY
+1321 LKNGVISDPDGY

-1386 DSKTYT
+1386 DSKTYS
-1392 ITADKGYVIADVTV
+1392 ITADKGYAIADVTV

-1420 NVTSDQTIRATFAL
+1420 NVTSDQTIHATFAL
-1434 EGAAEQPGFSDV
+1434 EGAVEQSGFADV

-1468 SADRFDPKG
+1468 SANRFDPKG

-1485 QILYAREG
+1485 QVLYAREG
-1493 KPTVSGAAAIS
+1493 KPAVSGAAAIS
-1504 DVPANAWFHNAMQWA
+1504 DVPANAWFHDAMQWA
-1519 KGQGVIA
+1519 KAQGVIA

-1532 MDPNAPVTREQLA
+1532 MEPNAPVTREQLA

-1556 MNVSKTADLSGY
+1556 MDVSKTADLAGY
-1568 ADSAAVSVWAKDAM
+1568 ADASSVSSWAKNAM

-1588 GLISGRSASTLAP
+1588 GLISGRSATTLAP

>member
-1 MKQKLCA
+1 MKKKLCA

-31 NAPPSQ
+31 NAPPRQ
-37 TPGEDVVYLGVENYG
+37 TDGEDVVYLGVKDYG
-52 KVTKDEKETFKHR
+52 TVTKDDKENFVHRFSVDGKEKE
-65 FFVDGAEKTFTIP
+65 FTIP

-98 TIEDGQITAAEM
+98 TIDDGQITAAEM

-119 TKVWTDDDSD
+119 TKVKSASKQ
-129 WRIKVDNESFTIN
+129 IYIDNESFTVN
-142 KDAELYDITSKAGG
+142 DDAELYDIDAQAGG
-156 ATVQDI
+156 ATVTKITFD
-162 KFNELKQ
+162 ELKV
-169 NETVR
+169 NDTVR

-182 VTKLFRMFI
+182 VTKLFRMFV

-201 VPGKQTLKNFLA
+201 VPGKLTLKNFLA

-221 ALYVYGGTWDWQ
+221 ALYIYGGTWDWQ
-233 DVNSSNQAMTIGL
+233 DAASSNQASTIGL

-255 SQDANYTYKNSANP
+255 SQNADYTYKNEANP

-288 CSAFVGWSV
+288 CSAYVAWAA
-297 YNVMN
+297 YNIMN
-302 TENSTVADSNGY
+302 TESGNEGY
-314 VMSATKQ
+314 VMSSTKM
-321 AKNFAQTQGWGTWE
+321 AKNFAEEQGWGTWE
-335 QKAPFKPEDFK
+335 QKDFTPADFKP
-346 TGDIFSMNGH
+346 GDIFSMNGH

-364 ADGSLVILHSTPS
+364 DDGSLVILHSTPS

-401 VKLAEEYMS
+401 VKLAEKYMS
-410 KYYPQW
+410 QYYPQW
-416 WDRYHEVYK
+416 WERYHKVYK
-425 NFDDYTKYEGENAGK
+425 SFDSYTKY
-440 FSWDLKNTLADPDG
+440 S
-454 YANMSADEI
+454 
-463 LADLFDTYHG
+463 
-473 EAVYLG
+473 
-479 VKGYGDRNTNWDH
+479 
-492 KPTFQHQFFV
+492 
-502 DGDVRTF
+502 
-509 TVDADATYSLQN
+509 
-521 QLMEGYVYDIDV
+521 
-533 TANEVTDVEL
+533 
-543 KDKGHANVVMGEVT
+543 
-557 AIGKDTITVD
+557 GKD
-567 GKTLN
+567 
-572 TADSKTYEITSKAGG
+572 
-587 SSVKAASV
+587 
-595 KVGDSVKV
+595 
-603 MVNGD
+603 
-608 QAKTVYKAFVAEEY
+608 
-622 KAPVSGTP
+622 
-630 GEKTLKNFLA
+630 
-640 TALTPVGTSLYVYGG
+640 
-655 SWDWQDVNSS
+655 
-665 NQSMTI
+665 
-671 GLSQSWIDFFQSQ
+671 
-684 DANYTYKYNDDH
+684 
-696 SESYYPH
+696 
-703 EQWNQYYYGGIDCSA
+703 
-718 FVGWSVYNTM
+718 
-728 HTTNGSVA
+728 
-736 NGDKGYV
+736 
-743 MSATQQAKNFA
+743 
-754 ETQKW
+754 
-759 GTWSQEKPFKP
+759 
-770 EHFKTGDVFSMNG
+770 
-783 HVWICLG
+783 
-790 KCEDGSLVI
+790 
-799 LHSTPSDSINGQGGG
+799 
-814 GVQING
+814 
-820 VGDSENCQ
+820 
-828 AVKLAEEYMS
+828 
-838 KYYPQWW
+838 
-845 DRYHEVYKNFDDY
+845 
-858 TKYEGENAGKFSWD
+858 AGKFSWD

-1172 YVMSATGQAKNF
+1172 YVMSATKQAGVF
-1184 AEVQK
+1184 ASNEG
-1189 WGTFDSGKLKLKED
+1189 WGTMDMGDVLMDETTGKPWVDED
-1203 GNPYTDSQGR
+1203 GDGR
-1213 TYRTFADSDFTP
+1213 RIYEGHEFKP

-1239 GTCQDGSIVFMH
+1239 GTCKDGSIVFMH

-1262 QISAIGPDKNCEA
+1262 QISAIGPNKNCEA

-1297 VLCLSFDSYTDVR
+1297 VLCLTFDSYTKVYGDY
-1310 EKTDAGKFSWD
+1310 AGKFSWN
-1321 LDGVISDPDGY
+1321 LKNGVISDPDGY

-1392 ITADKGYVIADVTV
+1392 ITADKGYAIADVTV

-1532 MDPNAPVTREQLA
+1532 MDPNALVTREQLA

-1588 GLISGRSASTLAP
+1588 GLISGRSATTLAP

>member
-1 MKQKLCA
+1 MKKKLCA

-25 VDASET
+25 AESG
-31 NAPPSQ
+31 NAPRAAI
-37 TPGEDVVYLGVENYG
+37 GDDAVYLGVKDYG
-52 KVTKDEKETFKHR
+52 RVTKDEKESFEHR
-65 FFVDGAEKTFTIP
+65 FFVDGHEETFTIP

-85 IQNKLQEGYIYDV
+85 LQNKLQEGYIYDITISGYTV
-98 TIEDGQITAAEM
+98 TGAEM

-119 TKVWTDDDSD
+119 TKVWTDDDGD

-169 NETVR
+169 DETVR

-201 VPGKQTLKNFLA
+201 VPGKLTLKNFLA

-302 TENSTVADSNGY
+302 TEDSTVADNTGY

-321 AKNFAQTQGWGTWE
+321 AKNFA
-335 QKAPFKPEDFK
+335 
-346 TGDIFSMNGH
+346 
-356 VWICLGKC
+356 
-364 ADGSLVILHSTPS
+364 
-377 DSINGQGGGGVQ
+377 
-389 INGVGDSENCQA
+389 
-401 VKLAEEYMS
+401 
-410 KYYPQW
+410 
-416 WDRYHEVYK
+416 EV
-425 NFDDYTKYEGENAGK
+425 
-440 FSWDLKNTLADPDG
+440 
-454 YANMSADEI
+454 
-463 LADLFDTYHG
+463 
-473 EAVYLG
+473 
-479 VKGYGDRNTNWDH
+479 
-492 KPTFQHQFFV
+492 
-502 DGDVRTF
+502 
-509 TVDADATYSLQN
+509 
-521 QLMEGYVYDIDV
+521 
-533 TANEVTDVEL
+533 
-543 KDKGHANVVMGEVT
+543 
-557 AIGKDTITVD
+557 
-567 GKTLN
+567 
-572 TADSKTYEITSKAGG
+572 
-587 SSVKAASV
+587 
-595 KVGDSVKV
+595 
-603 MVNGD
+603 
-608 QAKTVYKAFVAEEY
+608 
-622 KAPVSGTP
+622 
-630 GEKTLKNFLA
+630 
-640 TALTPVGTSLYVYGG
+640 
-655 SWDWQDVNSS
+655 
-665 NQSMTI
+665 
-671 GLSQSWIDFFQSQ
+671 
-684 DANYTYKYNDDH
+684 
-696 SESYYPH
+696 
-703 EQWNQYYYGGIDCSA
+703 
-718 FVGWSVYNTM
+718 
-728 HTTNGSVA
+728 
-736 NGDKGYV
+736 
-743 MSATQQAKNFA
+743 
-754 ETQKW
+754 QKW

-770 EHFKTGDVFSMNG
+770 DHFQTGDIFSMNG

-828 AVKLAEEYMS
+828 AVKLAEKYMS
-838 KYYPQWW
+838 QYYPQWW
-845 DRYHEVYKNFDDY
+845 ERYHKVYKSFDSY
-858 TKYEGENAGKFSWD
+858 TKYSGKDAGKFSWD

-970 VIDVELK
+970 VVDVELK
-977 DKGHS
+977 DKGH
-982 NVVMGEVT
+982 NDVVMGEVT
-990 AIGNDTITVNGKTLN
+990 AIGENTITVNGKTLN

-1172 YVMSATGQAKNF
+1172 YVMSATKQAGVF
-1184 AEVQK
+1184 ASNEG
-1189 WGTFDSGKLKLKED
+1189 WGTMDMGDVLMDETTGKPWVDED
-1203 GNPYTDSQGR
+1203 GDGR
-1213 TYRTFADSDFTP
+1213 RIYEGHEFKP

-1239 GTCQDGSIVFMH
+1239 GTCKDGSIVFMH

-1262 QISAIGPDKNCEA
+1262 QISAIGPNKNCEA

-1297 VLCLSFDSYTDVR
+1297 VLCLTFDSYTKVYGDY
-1310 EKTDAGKFSWD
+1310 AGKFSWN
-1321 LDGVISDPDGY
+1321 LKNGVISDPDGY

-1392 ITADKGYVIADVTV
+1392 ITADKGYAIADVTV

>member
-31 NAPPSQ
+31 NAPPPQ
-37 TPGEDVVYLGVENYG
+37 TDGEDVVYLGVKGYGTVSSKDKENF
-52 KVTKDEKETFKHR
+52 VHR
-65 FFVDGAEKTFTIP
+65 FFVDGKEEEFTIP

-98 TIEDGQITAAEM
+98 TIADGQITAAEM
-110 EEGDVAGVL
+110 EEGDAAGVL
-119 TKVWTDDDSD
+119 TE
-129 WRIKVDNESFTIN
+129 VDAASKQISIDQSSFNINENTQF
-142 KDAELYDITSKAGG
+142 YDITAKAGG
-156 ATVQDI
+156 AKVEKI
-162 KFNELKQ
+162 EFNSLNP

-174 IVVDSDDH
+174 VVVDRNNN
-182 VTKLFRMFI
+182 VTKLFRTFV

-201 VPGKQTLKNFLA
+201 IPGKRTLKNFLA

-233 DVNSSNQAMTIGL
+233 DVNSSNQ
-246 SQSWIDFFQ
+246 
-255 SQDANYTYKNSANP
+255 
-269 SESYYPHNAWNQY
+269 
-282 YYAGID
+282 
-288 CSAFVGWSV
+288 
-297 YNVMN
+297 
-302 TENSTVADSNGY
+302 
-314 VMSATKQ
+314 
-321 AKNFAQTQGWGTWE
+321 
-335 QKAPFKPEDFK
+335 
-346 TGDIFSMNGH
+346 
-356 VWICLGKC
+356 
-364 ADGSLVILHSTPS
+364 
-377 DSINGQGGGGVQ
+377 
-389 INGVGDSENCQA
+389 
-401 VKLAEEYMS
+401 
-410 KYYPQW
+410 
-416 WDRYHEVYK
+416 
-425 NFDDYTKYEGENAGK
+425 
-440 FSWDLKNTLADPDG
+440 
-454 YANMSADEI
+454 
-463 LADLFDTYHG
+463 
-473 EAVYLG
+473 
-479 VKGYGDRNTNWDH
+479 
-492 KPTFQHQFFV
+492 
-502 DGDVRTF
+502 
-509 TVDADATYSLQN
+509 
-521 QLMEGYVYDIDV
+521 
-533 TANEVTDVEL
+533 
-543 KDKGHANVVMGEVT
+543 
-557 AIGKDTITVD
+557 
-567 GKTLN
+567 
-572 TADSKTYEITSKAGG
+572 
-587 SSVKAASV
+587 
-595 KVGDSVKV
+595 
-603 MVNGD
+603 
-608 QAKTVYKAFVAEEY
+608 
-622 KAPVSGTP
+622 
-630 GEKTLKNFLA
+630 
-640 TALTPVGTSLYVYGG
+640 
-655 SWDWQDVNSS
+655 
-665 NQSMTI
+665 SMTI

-684 DANYTYKYNDDH
+684 DANYNYKNSANP

-703 EQWNQYYYGGIDCSA
+703 NSWNQYYYAGIDCSGY
-718 FVGWSVYNTM
+718 VGWAVYNLLNTENS
-728 HTTNGSVA
+728 TVA
-736 NGDKGYV
+736 DNKGYV
-743 MSATQQAKNFA
+743 MSATKQAGVFA
-754 ETQKW
+754 SNEGW
-759 GTWSQEKPFKP
+759 GTMDMGDVLMDETTGKPWVDEDGDGRRVYEGHEFKP
-770 EHFKTGDVFSMNG
+770 GDIFSMNG
-783 HVWICLG
+783 HVWISLG
-790 KCEDGSLVI
+790 TCKDGSIVFM
-799 LHSTPSDSINGQGGG
+799 HSTPNTTNGA
-814 GVQING
+814 GVQISAIGPDKNCEAYKLANQYMNKYFPQWSERY
-820 VGDSENCQ
+820 GDQVLCLTFDSYTKVYDK
-828 AVKLAEEYMS
+828 AVKNDGQ
-838 KYYPQWW
+838 P
-845 DRYHEVYKNFDDY
+845 
-858 TKYEGENAGKFSWD
+858 TGEFTRVAGKFSWN
-872 LKNTLADPDGYA
+872 LKDGVISDPDNYA
-884 NKKADEILADLFE
+884 TMTPGEILADLFKDAK
-897 GITIPQ
+897 IPQ
-903 QTMEAV
+903 QTKEAV
-909 YLGVENYGTVTKNE
+909 YLGVENYGTVTSKE
-923 KESFKHRFFIDGD
+923 KESFQHRFFVDGD
-936 IKTYTIPADGGKFE
+936 IKTYTIPADGGKFVL
-950 IQNQLQEGYIYD
+950 QNQLQEGYVYD

-990 AIGNDTITVNGKTLN
+990 AIGENTITVNGKTLN

-1021 SVKAAT
+1021 SVKDAT
-1027 VAVGDT
+1027 VKVGDT

-1118 KTYHYKNPN
+1118 KTYHYKNPK

-1392 ITADKGYVIADVTV
+1392 ITADKGYAIADVTV

-1420 NVTSDQTIRATFAL
+1420 NVTSDQTIHATFAL
-1434 EGAAEQPGFSDV
+1434 EGAVEQSGFADV

-1468 SADRFDPKG
+1468 SANRFDPKG

-1485 QILYAREG
+1485 QVLYAREG
-1493 KPTVSGAAAIS
+1493 KPAVSSAAAIS
-1504 DVPANAWFHNAMQWA
+1504 DVPANAWFHDAMQWA
-1519 KGQGVIA
+1519 KAQGVIA

-1532 MDPNAPVTREQLA
+1532 MEPNAPVTREQLA
-1545 VILHSYAQKKG
+1545 VILHSYAQKKD
-1556 MNVSKTADLSGY
+1556 MDLSKTAGLAGY
-1568 ADSAAVSVWAKDAM
+1568 ADAADVSVWAKDAM

-1588 GLISGRSASTLAP
+1588 GLISGRSASILAP

>member
-1 MKQKLCA
+1 MKKKLCA

-31 NAPPSQ
+31 NAPPRQ
-37 TPGEDVVYLGVENYG
+37 TDGEDVVYLGVKDYG
-52 KVTKDEKETFKHR
+52 TVTKDDKENFVHRFSVDGKEKE
-65 FFVDGAEKTFTIP
+65 FTIP

-98 TIEDGQITAAEM
+98 TIDDGQITAAEM

-119 TKVWTDDDSD
+119 TKVKSASKQ
-129 WRIKVDNESFTIN
+129 IYIDNESFTVN
-142 KDAELYDITSKAGG
+142 DDAELYDIDAQAGG
-156 ATVQDI
+156 ATVTKITFD
-162 KFNELKQ
+162 ELKV
-169 NETVR
+169 NDTVR

-182 VTKLFRMFI
+182 VTKLFRMFV

-201 VPGKQTLKNFLA
+201 VPGKLTLKNFLA

-221 ALYVYGGTWDWQ
+221 ALYIYGGTWDWQ
-233 DVNSSNQAMTIGL
+233 DAASSNQASTIGL

-255 SQDANYTYKNSANP
+255 SQNADYTYKNEANP

-288 CSAFVGWSV
+288 CSAYVAWAA
-297 YNVMN
+297 YNIMN
-302 TENSTVADSNGY
+302 TESGNEGY
-314 VMSATKQ
+314 VMSSTKM
-321 AKNFAQTQGWGTWE
+321 AKNFAEEQGWGTWE
-335 QKAPFKPEDFK
+335 QKDFTPADFKP
-346 TGDIFSMNGH
+346 GDIFSMNGH

-364 ADGSLVILHSTPS
+364 DDGSLVILHSTPS

-401 VKLAEEYMS
+401 VKLAEKYMS
-410 KYYPQW
+410 QYYPQW
-416 WDRYHEVYK
+416 WERYHKVYK
-425 NFDDYTKYEGENAGK
+425 SFDSYTKY
-440 FSWDLKNTLADPDG
+440 S
-454 YANMSADEI
+454 
-463 LADLFDTYHG
+463 
-473 EAVYLG
+473 
-479 VKGYGDRNTNWDH
+479 
-492 KPTFQHQFFV
+492 
-502 DGDVRTF
+502 
-509 TVDADATYSLQN
+509 
-521 QLMEGYVYDIDV
+521 
-533 TANEVTDVEL
+533 
-543 KDKGHANVVMGEVT
+543 
-557 AIGKDTITVD
+557 GKD
-567 GKTLN
+567 
-572 TADSKTYEITSKAGG
+572 
-587 SSVKAASV
+587 
-595 KVGDSVKV
+595 
-603 MVNGD
+603 
-608 QAKTVYKAFVAEEY
+608 
-622 KAPVSGTP
+622 
-630 GEKTLKNFLA
+630 
-640 TALTPVGTSLYVYGG
+640 
-655 SWDWQDVNSS
+655 
-665 NQSMTI
+665 
-671 GLSQSWIDFFQSQ
+671 
-684 DANYTYKYNDDH
+684 
-696 SESYYPH
+696 
-703 EQWNQYYYGGIDCSA
+703 
-718 FVGWSVYNTM
+718 
-728 HTTNGSVA
+728 
-736 NGDKGYV
+736 
-743 MSATQQAKNFA
+743 
-754 ETQKW
+754 
-759 GTWSQEKPFKP
+759 
-770 EHFKTGDVFSMNG
+770 
-783 HVWICLG
+783 
-790 KCEDGSLVI
+790 
-799 LHSTPSDSINGQGGG
+799 
-814 GVQING
+814 
-820 VGDSENCQ
+820 
-828 AVKLAEEYMS
+828 
-838 KYYPQWW
+838 
-845 DRYHEVYKNFDDY
+845 
-858 TKYEGENAGKFSWD
+858 AGKFSWD

-1011 YEITSKAGGS
+1011 YEITSKVGGS

-1172 YVMSATGQAKNF
+1172 YVMSATKQAGVF
-1184 AEVQK
+1184 ASNEG
-1189 WGTFDSGKLKLKED
+1189 WGTMDMGDVLMDETTGKPWVDED
-1203 GNPYTDSQGR
+1203 GDGR
-1213 TYRTFADSDFTP
+1213 RIYEGHEFKP

-1239 GTCQDGSIVFMH
+1239 GTCKDGSIVFMH

-1262 QISAIGPDKNCEA
+1262 QISAIGPNKNCEA

-1297 VLCLSFDSYTDVR
+1297 VLCLTFDSYTKVYGDY
-1310 EKTDAGKFSWD
+1310 AGKFSWN
-1321 LDGVISDPDGY
+1321 LKNGVISDPDGY

-1392 ITADKGYVIADVTV
+1392 ITADKGYAIADVTV

-1588 GLISGRSASTLAP
+1588 GLISGRSATTLAP

>member
-1 MKQKLCA
+1 MKKKLCA

-31 NAPPSQ
+31 NPPPLR
-37 TPGEDVVYLGVENYG
+37 TPGEDVVYLGVQGYGTVSSKDKENF
-52 KVTKDEKETFKHR
+52 VHR
-65 FFVDGAEKTFTIP
+65 FFVDGTEKEFTIP

-98 TIEDGQITAAEM
+98 TIDGNTITAAEM

-119 TKVWTDDDSD
+119 TDLNADRN
-129 WRIKVDNESFTIN
+129 RIYVDNESFTVN
-142 KDAELYDITSKAGG
+142 DDAELYDIDAQAGG
-156 ATVQDI
+156 ATVTKITFD
-162 KFNELKQ
+162 ELKVDD
-169 NETVR
+169 TVR

-182 VTKLFRMFI
+182 VTKLFRMFV

-201 VPGKQTLKNFLA
+201 VPGKL
-213 TAMEPVGT
+213 
-221 ALYVYGGTWDWQ
+221 
-233 DVNSSNQAMTIGL
+233 
-246 SQSWIDFFQ
+246 
-255 SQDANYTYKNSANP
+255 
-269 SESYYPHNAWNQY
+269 
-282 YYAGID
+282 
-288 CSAFVGWSV
+288 
-297 YNVMN
+297 
-302 TENSTVADSNGY
+302 
-314 VMSATKQ
+314 
-321 AKNFAQTQGWGTWE
+321 
-335 QKAPFKPEDFK
+335 
-346 TGDIFSMNGH
+346 
-356 VWICLGKC
+356 
-364 ADGSLVILHSTPS
+364 
-377 DSINGQGGGGVQ
+377 
-389 INGVGDSENCQA
+389 
-401 VKLAEEYMS
+401 
-410 KYYPQW
+410 
-416 WDRYHEVYK
+416 
-425 NFDDYTKYEGENAGK
+425 
-440 FSWDLKNTLADPDG
+440 
-454 YANMSADEI
+454 
-463 LADLFDTYHG
+463 
-473 EAVYLG
+473 
-479 VKGYGDRNTNWDH
+479 
-492 KPTFQHQFFV
+492 
-502 DGDVRTF
+502 
-509 TVDADATYSLQN
+509 
-521 QLMEGYVYDIDV
+521 
-533 TANEVTDVEL
+533 
-543 KDKGHANVVMGEVT
+543 
-557 AIGKDTITVD
+557 
-567 GKTLN
+567 
-572 TADSKTYEITSKAGG
+572 
-587 SSVKAASV
+587 
-595 KVGDSVKV
+595 
-603 MVNGD
+603 
-608 QAKTVYKAFVAEEY
+608 
-622 KAPVSGTP
+622 
-630 GEKTLKNFLA
+630 
-640 TALTPVGTSLYVYGG
+640 
-655 SWDWQDVNSS
+655 
-665 NQSMTI
+665 
-671 GLSQSWIDFFQSQ
+671 
-684 DANYTYKYNDDH
+684 
-696 SESYYPH
+696 
-703 EQWNQYYYGGIDCSA
+703 
-718 FVGWSVYNTM
+718 
-728 HTTNGSVA
+728 
-736 NGDKGYV
+736 
-743 MSATQQAKNFA
+743 
-754 ETQKW
+754 
-759 GTWSQEKPFKP
+759 
-770 EHFKTGDVFSMNG
+770 
-783 HVWICLG
+783 
-790 KCEDGSLVI
+790 
-799 LHSTPSDSINGQGGG
+799 
-814 GVQING
+814 
-820 VGDSENCQ
+820 
-828 AVKLAEEYMS
+828 
-838 KYYPQWW
+838 
-845 DRYHEVYKNFDDY
+845 
-858 TKYEGENAGKFSWD
+858 
-872 LKNTLADPDGYA
+872 
-884 NKKADEILADLFE
+884 
-897 GITIPQ
+897 
-903 QTMEAV
+903 
-909 YLGVENYGTVTKNE
+909 
-923 KESFKHRFFIDGD
+923 
-936 IKTYTIPADGGKFE
+936 
-950 IQNQLQEGYIYD
+950 
-962 ITVKDEAQ
+962 
-970 VIDVELK
+970 
-977 DKGHS
+977 
-982 NVVMGEVT
+982 
-990 AIGNDTITVNGKTLN
+990 
-1005 TADSKT
+1005 
-1011 YEITSKAGGS
+1011 
-1021 SVKAAT
+1021 
-1027 VAVGDT
+1027 
-1033 VKVMVNGDQAET
+1033 
-1045 VYKAFVAEEYKAPV
+1045 
-1059 SGTPGKKTLKNFLAT
+1059 TLKNFLAT

-1118 KTYHYKNPN
+1118 ENYHYKNPN
-1127 PAESYYPH
+1127 PSESYYPH
-1135 NAWNQ
+1135 QAWNQ

-1172 YVMSATGQAKNF
+1172 YVMSATKQAGVF
-1184 AEVQK
+1184 ASNEG
-1189 WGTFDSGKLKLKED
+1189 WGTMDMGDVLMDETTGKPWVDED
-1203 GNPYTDSQGR
+1203 GDGR
-1213 TYRTFADSDFTP
+1213 RIYEGHEFKP

-1239 GTCQDGSIVFMH
+1239 GTCKDGSIVFMH

-1262 QISAIGPDKNCEA
+1262 QISAIGPNKNCEA

-1297 VLCLSFDSYTDVR
+1297 VLCLTFDSYTKVYGDY
-1310 EKTDAGKFSWD
+1310 AGKFSWN
-1321 LDGVISDPDGY
+1321 LKNGVISDPDGY

-1392 ITADKGYVIADVTV
+1392 ITADKGYAIADVTV

-1588 GLISGRSASTLAP
+1588 GLISGRSATTLAP

>member
-1 MKQKLCA
+1 MKKKLCA

-25 VDASET
+25 AESG
-31 NAPPSQ
+31 NAPRAAI
-37 TPGEDVVYLGVENYG
+37 GDDAVYLGVKDYG
-52 KVTKDEKETFKHR
+52 RVTKDEKESFEHR
-65 FFVDGAEKTFTIP
+65 FFVDGHEETFTIP

-85 IQNKLQEGYIYDV
+85 LQNKLQEGYIYDITISGYTV
-98 TIEDGQITAAEM
+98 TGAEM

-119 TKVWTDDDSD
+119 TKVWTDDDGD

-169 NETVR
+169 DETVR

-201 VPGKQTLKNFLA
+201 VPGKLTLKNFLA

-302 TENSTVADSNGY
+302 TEDSTVADNTGY

-321 AKNFAQTQGWGTWE
+321 AKNFA
-335 QKAPFKPEDFK
+335 
-346 TGDIFSMNGH
+346 
-356 VWICLGKC
+356 
-364 ADGSLVILHSTPS
+364 
-377 DSINGQGGGGVQ
+377 
-389 INGVGDSENCQA
+389 
-401 VKLAEEYMS
+401 
-410 KYYPQW
+410 
-416 WDRYHEVYK
+416 EV
-425 NFDDYTKYEGENAGK
+425 
-440 FSWDLKNTLADPDG
+440 
-454 YANMSADEI
+454 
-463 LADLFDTYHG
+463 
-473 EAVYLG
+473 
-479 VKGYGDRNTNWDH
+479 
-492 KPTFQHQFFV
+492 
-502 DGDVRTF
+502 
-509 TVDADATYSLQN
+509 
-521 QLMEGYVYDIDV
+521 
-533 TANEVTDVEL
+533 
-543 KDKGHANVVMGEVT
+543 
-557 AIGKDTITVD
+557 
-567 GKTLN
+567 
-572 TADSKTYEITSKAGG
+572 
-587 SSVKAASV
+587 
-595 KVGDSVKV
+595 
-603 MVNGD
+603 
-608 QAKTVYKAFVAEEY
+608 
-622 KAPVSGTP
+622 
-630 GEKTLKNFLA
+630 
-640 TALTPVGTSLYVYGG
+640 
-655 SWDWQDVNSS
+655 
-665 NQSMTI
+665 
-671 GLSQSWIDFFQSQ
+671 
-684 DANYTYKYNDDH
+684 
-696 SESYYPH
+696 
-703 EQWNQYYYGGIDCSA
+703 
-718 FVGWSVYNTM
+718 
-728 HTTNGSVA
+728 
-736 NGDKGYV
+736 
-743 MSATQQAKNFA
+743 
-754 ETQKW
+754 QKW

-770 EHFKTGDVFSMNG
+770 DHFQTGDIFSMNG

-828 AVKLAEEYMS
+828 AVKLAEKYMS
-838 KYYPQWW
+838 QYYPQWW
-845 DRYHEVYKNFDDY
+845 ERYHKVYKSFDSY
-858 TKYEGENAGKFSWD
+858 TKYSGKDAGKFSWD

-970 VIDVELK
+970 VVDVELK
-977 DKGHS
+977 DKGH
-982 NVVMGEVT
+982 NDVVMGEVT
-990 AIGNDTITVNGKTLN
+990 AIGENTITVNGKTLN

>member
-1 MKQKLCA
+1 MKKKLCA

-31 NAPPSQ
+31 NAPPRQ
-37 TPGEDVVYLGVENYG
+37 TDGEDVVYLGVKDYG
-52 KVTKDEKETFKHR
+52 TVTKDDKENFVHRFSVDGKEKE
-65 FFVDGAEKTFTIP
+65 FTIP

-98 TIEDGQITAAEM
+98 TIDDGQITAAEM

-119 TKVWTDDDSD
+119 TKVKSASKQ
-129 WRIKVDNESFTIN
+129 IYIDNESFTVN
-142 KDAELYDITSKAGG
+142 DDAELYDIDAQAGG
-156 ATVQDI
+156 ATVTKITFD
-162 KFNELKQ
+162 ELKV
-169 NETVR
+169 NDTVR

-182 VTKLFRMFI
+182 VTKLFRMFV

-201 VPGKQTLKNFLA
+201 VPGKLTLKNFLA

-221 ALYVYGGTWDWQ
+221 ALYIYGGTWDWQ
-233 DVNSSNQAMTIGL
+233 DAASSNQASTIGL

-255 SQDANYTYKNSANP
+255 SQNADYTYKNEANP
-269 SESYYPHNAWNQY
+269 S
-282 YYAGID
+282 
-288 CSAFVGWSV
+288 
-297 YNVMN
+297 
-302 TENSTVADSNGY
+302 
-314 VMSATKQ
+314 
-321 AKNFAQTQGWGTWE
+321 
-335 QKAPFKPEDFK
+335 
-346 TGDIFSMNGH
+346 
-356 VWICLGKC
+356 
-364 ADGSLVILHSTPS
+364 
-377 DSINGQGGGGVQ
+377 
-389 INGVGDSENCQA
+389 
-401 VKLAEEYMS
+401 
-410 KYYPQW
+410 
-416 WDRYHEVYK
+416 
-425 NFDDYTKYEGENAGK
+425 
-440 FSWDLKNTLADPDG
+440 
-454 YANMSADEI
+454 
-463 LADLFDTYHG
+463 
-473 EAVYLG
+473 
-479 VKGYGDRNTNWDH
+479 
-492 KPTFQHQFFV
+492 
-502 DGDVRTF
+502 
-509 TVDADATYSLQN
+509 
-521 QLMEGYVYDIDV
+521 
-533 TANEVTDVEL
+533 
-543 KDKGHANVVMGEVT
+543 
-557 AIGKDTITVD
+557 
-567 GKTLN
+567 
-572 TADSKTYEITSKAGG
+572 
-587 SSVKAASV
+587 
-595 KVGDSVKV
+595 
-603 MVNGD
+603 
-608 QAKTVYKAFVAEEY
+608 
-622 KAPVSGTP
+622 
-630 GEKTLKNFLA
+630 
-640 TALTPVGTSLYVYGG
+640 
-655 SWDWQDVNSS
+655 
-665 NQSMTI
+665 
-671 GLSQSWIDFFQSQ
+671 
-684 DANYTYKYNDDH
+684 
-696 SESYYPH
+696 
-703 EQWNQYYYGGIDCSA
+703 
-718 FVGWSVYNTM
+718 
-728 HTTNGSVA
+728 
-736 NGDKGYV
+736 
-743 MSATQQAKNFA
+743 
-754 ETQKW
+754 
-759 GTWSQEKPFKP
+759 
-770 EHFKTGDVFSMNG
+770 
-783 HVWICLG
+783 
-790 KCEDGSLVI
+790 
-799 LHSTPSDSINGQGGG
+799 
-814 GVQING
+814 
-820 VGDSENCQ
+820 
-828 AVKLAEEYMS
+828 
-838 KYYPQWW
+838 
-845 DRYHEVYKNFDDY
+845 
-858 TKYEGENAGKFSWD
+858 
-872 LKNTLADPDGYA
+872 
-884 NKKADEILADLFE
+884 
-897 GITIPQ
+897 
-903 QTMEAV
+903 
-909 YLGVENYGTVTKNE
+909 
-923 KESFKHRFFIDGD
+923 
-936 IKTYTIPADGGKFE
+936 
-950 IQNQLQEGYIYD
+950 
-962 ITVKDEAQ
+962 
-970 VIDVELK
+970 
-977 DKGHS
+977 
-982 NVVMGEVT
+982 
-990 AIGNDTITVNGKTLN
+990 
-1005 TADSKT
+1005 
-1011 YEITSKAGGS
+1011 
-1021 SVKAAT
+1021 
-1027 VAVGDT
+1027 
-1033 VKVMVNGDQAET
+1033 
-1045 VYKAFVAEEYKAPV
+1045 
-1059 SGTPGKKTLKNFLAT
+1059 
-1074 AMEPVGTALYVYGGT
+1074 
-1089 WDWQDVNSSNQSMTI
+1089 
-1104 GLSQSWIDFFQSQD
+1104 
-1118 KTYHYKNPN
+1118 
-1127 PAESYYPH
+1127 ESYYPH

-1172 YVMSATGQAKNF
+1172 YVMSATKQAGVF
-1184 AEVQK
+1184 ASNEG
-1189 WGTFDSGKLKLKED
+1189 WGTMDMGDVLMDETTGKPWVDED
-1203 GNPYTDSQGR
+1203 GDGR
-1213 TYRTFADSDFTP
+1213 RIYEGHEFKP

-1239 GTCQDGSIVFMH
+1239 GTCKDGSIVFMH

-1262 QISAIGPDKNCEA
+1262 QISAIGPNKNCEA

-1297 VLCLSFDSYTDVR
+1297 VLCLTFDSYTKVYGDY
-1310 EKTDAGKFSWD
+1310 AGKFSWN
-1321 LDGVISDPDGY
+1321 LKNGVISDPDGY

-1392 ITADKGYVIADVTV
+1392 ITADKGYAIADVTV

-1588 GLISGRSASTLAP
+1588 GLISGRSATTLAP

>member
-1 MKQKLCA
+1 MKKKLCA

-25 VDASET
+25 AESG
-31 NAPPSQ
+31 NAPRAAI
-37 TPGEDVVYLGVENYG
+37 GDDAVYLGVKDYG
-52 KVTKDEKETFKHR
+52 RVTKDEKESFEHR
-65 FFVDGAEKTFTIP
+65 FFVDGHEETFTIP

-85 IQNKLQEGYIYDV
+85 LQNKLQEGYIYDITISGYTV
-98 TIEDGQITAAEM
+98 TGAEM

-119 TKVWTDDDSD
+119 TKVWTDDDGD

-169 NETVR
+169 DETVR

-201 VPGKQTLKNFLA
+201 VPGKL
-213 TAMEPVGT
+213 
-221 ALYVYGGTWDWQ
+221 
-233 DVNSSNQAMTIGL
+233 
-246 SQSWIDFFQ
+246 
-255 SQDANYTYKNSANP
+255 
-269 SESYYPHNAWNQY
+269 
-282 YYAGID
+282 
-288 CSAFVGWSV
+288 
-297 YNVMN
+297 
-302 TENSTVADSNGY
+302 
-314 VMSATKQ
+314 
-321 AKNFAQTQGWGTWE
+321 
-335 QKAPFKPEDFK
+335 
-346 TGDIFSMNGH
+346 
-356 VWICLGKC
+356 
-364 ADGSLVILHSTPS
+364 
-377 DSINGQGGGGVQ
+377 
-389 INGVGDSENCQA
+389 
-401 VKLAEEYMS
+401 
-410 KYYPQW
+410 
-416 WDRYHEVYK
+416 
-425 NFDDYTKYEGENAGK
+425 
-440 FSWDLKNTLADPDG
+440 
-454 YANMSADEI
+454 
-463 LADLFDTYHG
+463 
-473 EAVYLG
+473 
-479 VKGYGDRNTNWDH
+479 
-492 KPTFQHQFFV
+492 
-502 DGDVRTF
+502 
-509 TVDADATYSLQN
+509 
-521 QLMEGYVYDIDV
+521 
-533 TANEVTDVEL
+533 
-543 KDKGHANVVMGEVT
+543 
-557 AIGKDTITVD
+557 
-567 GKTLN
+567 
-572 TADSKTYEITSKAGG
+572 
-587 SSVKAASV
+587 
-595 KVGDSVKV
+595 
-603 MVNGD
+603 
-608 QAKTVYKAFVAEEY
+608 
-622 KAPVSGTP
+622 
-630 GEKTLKNFLA
+630 
-640 TALTPVGTSLYVYGG
+640 
-655 SWDWQDVNSS
+655 
-665 NQSMTI
+665 
-671 GLSQSWIDFFQSQ
+671 
-684 DANYTYKYNDDH
+684 
-696 SESYYPH
+696 
-703 EQWNQYYYGGIDCSA
+703 
-718 FVGWSVYNTM
+718 
-728 HTTNGSVA
+728 
-736 NGDKGYV
+736 
-743 MSATQQAKNFA
+743 
-754 ETQKW
+754 
-759 GTWSQEKPFKP
+759 
-770 EHFKTGDVFSMNG
+770 
-783 HVWICLG
+783 
-790 KCEDGSLVI
+790 
-799 LHSTPSDSINGQGGG
+799 
-814 GVQING
+814 
-820 VGDSENCQ
+820 
-828 AVKLAEEYMS
+828 
-838 KYYPQWW
+838 
-845 DRYHEVYKNFDDY
+845 
-858 TKYEGENAGKFSWD
+858 
-872 LKNTLADPDGYA
+872 
-884 NKKADEILADLFE
+884 
-897 GITIPQ
+897 
-903 QTMEAV
+903 
-909 YLGVENYGTVTKNE
+909 
-923 KESFKHRFFIDGD
+923 
-936 IKTYTIPADGGKFE
+936 
-950 IQNQLQEGYIYD
+950 
-962 ITVKDEAQ
+962 
-970 VIDVELK
+970 
-977 DKGHS
+977 
-982 NVVMGEVT
+982 
-990 AIGNDTITVNGKTLN
+990 
-1005 TADSKT
+1005 
-1011 YEITSKAGGS
+1011 
-1021 SVKAAT
+1021 
-1027 VAVGDT
+1027 
-1033 VKVMVNGDQAET
+1033 
-1045 VYKAFVAEEYKAPV
+1045 
-1059 SGTPGKKTLKNFLAT
+1059 TLKNFLAT

-1172 YVMSATGQAKNF
+1172 YVMSATKQAGVF
-1184 AEVQK
+1184 ASNEG
-1189 WGTFDSGKLKLKED
+1189 WGTMDMGDVLMDETTGKPWVDED
-1203 GNPYTDSQGR
+1203 GDGR
-1213 TYRTFADSDFTP
+1213 RIYEGHEFKP

-1239 GTCQDGSIVFMH
+1239 GTCKDGSIVFMH

-1262 QISAIGPDKNCEA
+1262 QISAIGPNKNCEA

-1297 VLCLSFDSYTDVR
+1297 VLCLTFDSYTKVYGDY
-1310 EKTDAGKFSWD
+1310 AGKFSWN
-1321 LDGVISDPDGY
+1321 LKNGVISDPDGY

-1392 ITADKGYVIADVTV
+1392 ITADKGYAIADVTV

-1588 GLISGRSASTLAP
+1588 GLISGRSATTLAP

>member
-85 IQNKLQEGYIYDV
+85 IQNKLQEGYFYDV

-389 INGVGDSENCQA
+389 INGVGESKDCQA

-479 VKGYGDRNTNWDH
+479 VNGYGDRNTNWDH

-509 TVDADATYSLQN
+509 TVNDEKDYSLQN

-543 KDKGHANVVMGEVT
+543 KDKGHSNVVMGEVT
-557 AIGKDTITVD
+557 AIGNDTITVD

-572 TADSKTYEITSKAGG
+572 TANAKTYEITSKAGG
-587 SSVKAASV
+587 SSVKDATV
-595 KVGDSVKV
+595 KVGDTVKV

-608 QAKTVYKAFVAEEY
+608 QAKTVYKTFVAEEY

-665 NQSMTI
+665 N
-671 GLSQSWIDFFQSQ
+671 
-684 DANYTYKYNDDH
+684 
-696 SESYYPH
+696 
-703 EQWNQYYYGGIDCSA
+703 
-718 FVGWSVYNTM
+718 
-728 HTTNGSVA
+728 
-736 NGDKGYV
+736 
-743 MSATQQAKNFA
+743 
-754 ETQKW
+754 
-759 GTWSQEKPFKP
+759 
-770 EHFKTGDVFSMNG
+770 
-783 HVWICLG
+783 
-790 KCEDGSLVI
+790 
-799 LHSTPSDSINGQGGG
+799 
-814 GVQING
+814 
-820 VGDSENCQ
+820 
-828 AVKLAEEYMS
+828 
-838 KYYPQWW
+838 
-845 DRYHEVYKNFDDY
+845 
-858 TKYEGENAGKFSWD
+858 
-872 LKNTLADPDGYA
+872 
-884 NKKADEILADLFE
+884 
-897 GITIPQ
+897 
-903 QTMEAV
+903 
-909 YLGVENYGTVTKNE
+909 
-923 KESFKHRFFIDGD
+923 
-936 IKTYTIPADGGKFE
+936 
-950 IQNQLQEGYIYD
+950 
-962 ITVKDEAQ
+962 
-970 VIDVELK
+970 
-977 DKGHS
+977 
-982 NVVMGEVT
+982 
-990 AIGNDTITVNGKTLN
+990 
-1005 TADSKT
+1005 
-1011 YEITSKAGGS
+1011 
-1021 SVKAAT
+1021 
-1027 VAVGDT
+1027 
-1033 VKVMVNGDQAET
+1033 
-1045 VYKAFVAEEYKAPV
+1045 
-1059 SGTPGKKTLKNFLAT
+1059 
-1074 AMEPVGTALYVYGGT
+1074 
-1089 WDWQDVNSSNQSMTI
+1089 
-1104 GLSQSWIDFFQSQD
+1104 
-1118 KTYHYKNPN
+1118 
-1127 PAESYYPH
+1127 
-1135 NAWNQ
+1135 
-1140 YYYAGIDCS
+1140 
-1149 GYVGWSVYNL
+1149 
-1159 MNTENST
+1159 
-1166 VADNKG
+1166 
-1172 YVMSATGQAKNF
+1172 
-1184 AEVQK
+1184 
-1189 WGTFDSGKLKLKED
+1189 
-1203 GNPYTDSQGR
+1203 
-1213 TYRTFADSDFTP
+1213 
-1225 GDIFSMNGHVWISL
+1225 
-1239 GTCQDGSIVFMH
+1239 
-1251 STPNTT
+1251 
-1257 NGAGV
+1257 
-1262 QISAIGPDKNCEA
+1262 
-1275 YKLANQYMNKY
+1275 
-1286 FPQWSERYGDQ
+1286 
-1297 VLCLSFDSYTDVR
+1297 
-1310 EKTDAGKFSWD
+1310 
-1321 LDGVISDPDGY
+1321 
-1332 ADMTPA
+1332 
-1338 EILADLF
+1338 
-1345 HENTG
+1345 
-1350 SSSGGSD
+1350 
-1357 HSDPTYAIRASAGKG
+1357 
-1372 GSISPKGTV
+1372 
-1381 RVEKN
+1381 
-1386 DSKTYT
+1386 
-1392 ITADKGYVIADVTV
+1392 
-1406 NGKSVGAV
+1406 
-1414 DSYTFK
+1414 
-1420 NVTSDQTIRATFAL
+1420 
-1434 EGAAEQPGFSDV
+1434 
-1446 SKNDWFYD
+1446 
-1454 AVQDAVD
+1454 
-1461 MGLMAGV
+1461 
-1468 SADRFDPKG
+1468 
-1477 TVTRAMVA
+1477 
-1485 QILYAREG
+1485 
-1493 KPTVSGAAAIS
+1493 
-1504 DVPANAWFHNAMQWA
+1504 
-1519 KGQGVIA
+1519 
-1526 GYPDGR
+1526 
-1532 MDPNAPVTREQLA
+1532 
-1545 VILHSYAQKKG
+1545 
-1556 MNVSKTADLSGY
+1556 
-1568 ADSAAVSVWAKDAM
+1568 
-1582 SWAVGS
+1582 
-1588 GLISGRSASTLAP
+1588 
-1601 AGSATRAECAVIFT
+1601 
-1615 QMFQK
+1615 

>member
-1 MKQKLCA
+1 MKKKLCA

-31 NAPPSQ
+31 NPPPLR
-37 TPGEDVVYLGVENYG
+37 TPGEDVVYLGVQGYGTVSSKDKENF
-52 KVTKDEKETFKHR
+52 VHR
-65 FFVDGAEKTFTIP
+65 FFVDGTEKEFTIP

-98 TIEDGQITAAEM
+98 TIDGNTITAAEM

-119 TKVWTDDDSD
+119 TDLNADRN
-129 WRIKVDNESFTIN
+129 RIYVDNESFTVN
-142 KDAELYDITSKAGG
+142 DDAELYDIDAQAGG
-156 ATVQDI
+156 ATVTKITFD
-162 KFNELKQ
+162 ELKVDD
-169 NETVR
+169 TVR

-182 VTKLFRMFI
+182 VTKLFRMFV

-201 VPGKQTLKNFLA
+201 VPGKL
-213 TAMEPVGT
+213 
-221 ALYVYGGTWDWQ
+221 
-233 DVNSSNQAMTIGL
+233 
-246 SQSWIDFFQ
+246 
-255 SQDANYTYKNSANP
+255 
-269 SESYYPHNAWNQY
+269 
-282 YYAGID
+282 
-288 CSAFVGWSV
+288 
-297 YNVMN
+297 
-302 TENSTVADSNGY
+302 
-314 VMSATKQ
+314 
-321 AKNFAQTQGWGTWE
+321 
-335 QKAPFKPEDFK
+335 
-346 TGDIFSMNGH
+346 
-356 VWICLGKC
+356 
-364 ADGSLVILHSTPS
+364 
-377 DSINGQGGGGVQ
+377 
-389 INGVGDSENCQA
+389 
-401 VKLAEEYMS
+401 
-410 KYYPQW
+410 
-416 WDRYHEVYK
+416 
-425 NFDDYTKYEGENAGK
+425 
-440 FSWDLKNTLADPDG
+440 
-454 YANMSADEI
+454 
-463 LADLFDTYHG
+463 
-473 EAVYLG
+473 
-479 VKGYGDRNTNWDH
+479 
-492 KPTFQHQFFV
+492 
-502 DGDVRTF
+502 
-509 TVDADATYSLQN
+509 
-521 QLMEGYVYDIDV
+521 
-533 TANEVTDVEL
+533 
-543 KDKGHANVVMGEVT
+543 
-557 AIGKDTITVD
+557 
-567 GKTLN
+567 
-572 TADSKTYEITSKAGG
+572 
-587 SSVKAASV
+587 
-595 KVGDSVKV
+595 
-603 MVNGD
+603 
-608 QAKTVYKAFVAEEY
+608 
-622 KAPVSGTP
+622 
-630 GEKTLKNFLA
+630 
-640 TALTPVGTSLYVYGG
+640 
-655 SWDWQDVNSS
+655 
-665 NQSMTI
+665 
-671 GLSQSWIDFFQSQ
+671 
-684 DANYTYKYNDDH
+684 
-696 SESYYPH
+696 
-703 EQWNQYYYGGIDCSA
+703 
-718 FVGWSVYNTM
+718 
-728 HTTNGSVA
+728 
-736 NGDKGYV
+736 
-743 MSATQQAKNFA
+743 
-754 ETQKW
+754 
-759 GTWSQEKPFKP
+759 
-770 EHFKTGDVFSMNG
+770 
-783 HVWICLG
+783 
-790 KCEDGSLVI
+790 
-799 LHSTPSDSINGQGGG
+799 
-814 GVQING
+814 
-820 VGDSENCQ
+820 
-828 AVKLAEEYMS
+828 
-838 KYYPQWW
+838 
-845 DRYHEVYKNFDDY
+845 
-858 TKYEGENAGKFSWD
+858 
-872 LKNTLADPDGYA
+872 
-884 NKKADEILADLFE
+884 
-897 GITIPQ
+897 
-903 QTMEAV
+903 
-909 YLGVENYGTVTKNE
+909 
-923 KESFKHRFFIDGD
+923 
-936 IKTYTIPADGGKFE
+936 
-950 IQNQLQEGYIYD
+950 
-962 ITVKDEAQ
+962 
-970 VIDVELK
+970 
-977 DKGHS
+977 
-982 NVVMGEVT
+982 
-990 AIGNDTITVNGKTLN
+990 
-1005 TADSKT
+1005 
-1011 YEITSKAGGS
+1011 
-1021 SVKAAT
+1021 
-1027 VAVGDT
+1027 
-1033 VKVMVNGDQAET
+1033 
-1045 VYKAFVAEEYKAPV
+1045 
-1059 SGTPGKKTLKNFLAT
+1059 TLKNFLAT

-1118 KTYHYKNPN
+1118 KTYHYKNPK

-1172 YVMSATGQAKNF
+1172 YVMSATKQAGVF
-1184 AEVQK
+1184 ASNEG
-1189 WGTFDSGKLKLKED
+1189 WGTMDMGDVLMDETTGKPWVDED
-1203 GNPYTDSQGR
+1203 GDGR
-1213 TYRTFADSDFTP
+1213 RIYEGHEFKP

-1239 GTCQDGSIVFMH
+1239 GTCKDGSIVFMH

-1262 QISAIGPDKNCEA
+1262 QISAIGPNKNCEA

-1297 VLCLSFDSYTDVR
+1297 VLCLTFDSYTKVYGDY
-1310 EKTDAGKFSWD
+1310 AGKFSWN
-1321 LDGVISDPDGY
+1321 LKNGVISDPDGY

-1392 ITADKGYVIADVTV
+1392 ITADKGYAIADVTV

-1588 GLISGRSASTLAP
+1588 GLISGRSATTLAP

>member
-1 MKQKLCA
+1 M
-8 LLLSASMLSSLA
+8 
-20 VPAFA
+20 
-25 VDASET
+25 
-31 NAPPSQ
+31 PPPRQ
-37 TPGEDVVYLGVENYG
+37 TDGEDVVYLGVKNFADSDGDNKDTFKYRFNVNGEEEIY
-52 KVTKDEKETFKHR
+52 TIAKDEHYS
-65 FFVDGAEKTFTIP
+65 
-78 ADGGKFE
+78 
-85 IQNKLQEGYIYDV
+85 IQNQLMEGYVYDITLDGTEV
-98 TIEDGQITAAEM
+98 TSVKL

-119 TKVWTDDDSD
+119 TNVKATSKQ
-129 WRIKVDNESFTIN
+129 IYIDNESFTVN
-142 KDAELYDITSKAGG
+142 DDAELYDIDAQAGG
-156 ATVQDI
+156 ATVTKITFD
-162 KFNELKQ
+162 ELKVDD
-169 NETVR
+169 TVR

-201 VPGKQTLKNFLA
+201 VPGKLTLKNFLA

-221 ALYVYGGTWDWQ
+221 SLYVYGGSWDWQ
-233 DVNSSNQAMTIGL
+233 DANSSNQSMTIGL
-246 SQSWIDFFQ
+246 PQSWLDFFQ
-255 SQDANYTYKNSANP
+255 SHNADYTYRDDNDPAH
-269 SESYYPHNAWNQY
+269 SYYWRGYNEY
-282 YYAGID
+282 YYGGPD
-288 CSAFVGWSV
+288 CSGYVGWSV
-297 YNVMN
+297 YNLMN
-302 TENSTVADSNGY
+302 TESGSVADGDKGY
-314 VMSATKQ
+314 VMSATSQ
-321 AKNFAQTQGWGTWE
+321 AKNFAEEQGWGTIDYGEVKKNPDGSIFVE
-335 QKAPFKPEDFK
+335 QGDEDTPNKCHRTFQPEDFK

-364 ADGSLVILHSTPS
+364 EDGSLVILHSTPS
-377 DSINGQGGGGVQ
+377 DSINNQGGGGVQ

-401 VKLAEEYMS
+401 VKLAEKYMS
-410 KYYPQW
+410 KYYPEW
-416 WDRYHEVYK
+416 YSRYHKVYK
-425 NFDDYTKYEGENAGK
+425 NFDDYTTVKDNEIADQPGTFKAPVGGK
-440 FSWDLKNTLADPDG
+440 FSWDLNGTLSDPDG
-454 YANMSADEI
+454 YADMSADEI
-463 LADLFDTYHG
+463 LADLFDTYEG

-479 VKGYGDRNTNWDH
+479 VKDYGDRNTNWDH

-509 TVDADATYSLQN
+509 TVDDADKYSLQN
-521 QLMEGYVYDIDV
+521 QLMEGYVYNIDV
-533 TANEVTDVEL
+533 TANEVTAVEL
-543 KDKGHANVVMGEVT
+543 KDKGHDDVVMGTVT
-557 AIGKDTITVD
+557 AKSGSSITVD

-608 QAKTVYKAFVAEEY
+608 QAKTVYKTFVAEEY

-754 ETQKW
+754 EVQKW
-759 GTWSQEKPFKP
+759 GTWEQKSPFKP
-770 EHFKTGDVFSMNG
+770 EDFKTGDIFSMNG

-845 DRYHEVYKNFDDY
+845 KRYHKVYKNFDDY
-858 TKYEGENAGKFSWD
+858 TEYSGSAAGKFSW
-872 LKNTLADPDGYA
+872 TLGGTLTDPDGYA
-884 NKKADEILADLFE
+884 N
-897 GITIPQ
+897 
-903 QTMEAV
+903 
-909 YLGVENYGTVTKNE
+909 
-923 KESFKHRFFIDGD
+923 
-936 IKTYTIPADGGKFE
+936 
-950 IQNQLQEGYIYD
+950 
-962 ITVKDEAQ
+962 
-970 VIDVELK
+970 
-977 DKGHS
+977 
-982 NVVMGEVT
+982 
-990 AIGNDTITVNGKTLN
+990 
-1005 TADSKT
+1005 
-1011 YEITSKAGGS
+1011 
-1021 SVKAAT
+1021 
-1027 VAVGDT
+1027 
-1033 VKVMVNGDQAET
+1033 
-1045 VYKAFVAEEYKAPV
+1045 
-1059 SGTPGKKTLKNFLAT
+1059 
-1074 AMEPVGTALYVYGGT
+1074 
-1089 WDWQDVNSSNQSMTI
+1089 
-1104 GLSQSWIDFFQSQD
+1104 
-1118 KTYHYKNPN
+1118 
-1127 PAESYYPH
+1127 
-1135 NAWNQ
+1135 
-1140 YYYAGIDCS
+1140 
-1149 GYVGWSVYNL
+1149 
-1159 MNTENST
+1159 
-1166 VADNKG
+1166 
-1172 YVMSATGQAKNF
+1172 MSA
-1184 AEVQK
+1184 
-1189 WGTFDSGKLKLKED
+1189 D
-1203 GNPYTDSQGR
+1203 
-1213 TYRTFADSDFTP
+1213 
-1225 GDIFSMNGHVWISL
+1225 
-1239 GTCQDGSIVFMH
+1239 
-1251 STPNTT
+1251 
-1257 NGAGV
+1257 
-1262 QISAIGPDKNCEA
+1262 
-1275 YKLANQYMNKY
+1275 
-1286 FPQWSERYGDQ
+1286 
-1297 VLCLSFDSYTDVR
+1297 
-1310 EKTDAGKFSWD
+1310 
-1321 LDGVISDPDGY
+1321 
-1332 ADMTPA
+1332 

-1392 ITADKGYVIADVTV
+1392 ITADKGYAIADVTV

-1420 NVTSDQTIRATFAL
+1420 NVTSDQTIHATFAL
-1434 EGAAEQPGFSDV
+1434 EGAVEQSGFADV

-1468 SADRFDPKG
+1468 SANRFDPNG

-1493 KPTVSGAAAIS
+1493 KPAVSGAAAIS
-1504 DVPANAWFHNAMQWA
+1504 DVPANAWFHDAMQWA
-1519 KGQGVIA
+1519 KAQGVIA

-1532 MDPNAPVTREQLA
+1532 MEPNAPVTREQLA
-1545 VILHSYAQKKG
+1545 VILHSYAQKKD
-1556 MNVSKTADLSGY
+1556 MDLSKTAGLAGY
-1568 ADSAAVSVWAKDAM
+1568 ADAADVSVWAKDAM

-1588 GLISGRSASTLAP
+1588 GLISGRSASILAP

>member
-1 MKQKLCA
+1 MKKKLCA

-25 VDASET
+25 AESG
-31 NAPPSQ
+31 NAPRAAI
-37 TPGEDVVYLGVENYG
+37 GDDAVYLGVKDYG
-52 KVTKDEKETFKHR
+52 RVTKDEKESFEHR
-65 FFVDGAEKTFTIP
+65 FFVDGHEETFTIP

-85 IQNKLQEGYIYDV
+85 LQNKLQEGYIYDITISGYTV
-98 TIEDGQITAAEM
+98 TGAEM

-119 TKVWTDDDSD
+119 TKVWTDDDGD

-169 NETVR
+169 DETVR

-201 VPGKQTLKNFLA
+201 VPGKLTLKNFLA

-302 TENSTVADSNGY
+302 TEDSTVADNTGY

-321 AKNFAQTQGWGTWE
+321 AKNFAEVQKWGTWSQE
-335 QKAPFKPEDFK
+335 KPFKPDHFQ

-364 ADGSLVILHSTPS
+364 EDGSLVILHSTPS

-401 VKLAEEYMS
+401 VKLAEKYMS
-410 KYYPQW
+410 QYYPQW
-416 WDRYHEVYK
+416 WERYHKVYK
-425 NFDDYTKYEGENAGK
+425 SFDSYTKYSGKDAGK

-828 AVKLAEEYMS
+828 AVKLAEKYMS
-838 KYYPQWW
+838 QYYPQWW
-845 DRYHEVYKNFDDY
+845 ERYHKVYKSFDSY
-858 TKYEGENAGKFSWD
+858 TKYSGKDAGKFSWD

-884 NKKADEILADLFE
+884 NKKADEILADLF
-897 GITIPQ
+897 
-903 QTMEAV
+903 
-909 YLGVENYGTVTKNE
+909 
-923 KESFKHRFFIDGD
+923 
-936 IKTYTIPADGGKFE
+936 
-950 IQNQLQEGYIYD
+950 
-962 ITVKDEAQ
+962 
-970 VIDVELK
+970 
-977 DKGHS
+977 
-982 NVVMGEVT
+982 
-990 AIGNDTITVNGKTLN
+990 
-1005 TADSKT
+1005 
-1011 YEITSKAGGS
+1011 
-1021 SVKAAT
+1021 
-1027 VAVGDT
+1027 
-1033 VKVMVNGDQAET
+1033 
-1045 VYKAFVAEEYKAPV
+1045 
-1059 SGTPGKKTLKNFLAT
+1059 
-1074 AMEPVGTALYVYGGT
+1074 
-1089 WDWQDVNSSNQSMTI
+1089 QDVRY
-1104 GLSQSWIDFFQSQD
+1104 IDASANNGGVISPEGRTNLTRGD
-1118 KTYHYKNPN
+1118 SVTYSITPF
-1127 PAESYYPH
+1127 
-1135 NAWNQ
+1135 
-1140 YYYAGIDCS
+1140 S
-1149 GYVGWSVYNL
+1149 GYHISDVTVDGQSVGAV
-1159 MNTENST
+1159 
-1166 VADNKG
+1166 
-1172 YVMSATGQAKNF
+1172 
-1184 AEVQK
+1184 
-1189 WGTFDSGKLKLKED
+1189 
-1203 GNPYTDSQGR
+1203 
-1213 TYRTFADSDFTP
+1213 
-1225 GDIFSMNGHVWISL
+1225 
-1239 GTCQDGSIVFMH
+1239 
-1251 STPNTT
+1251 
-1257 NGAGV
+1257 
-1262 QISAIGPDKNCEA
+1262 
-1275 YKLANQYMNKY
+1275 
-1286 FPQWSERYGDQ
+1286 
-1297 VLCLSFDSYTDVR
+1297 DSYTFDNV
-1310 EKTDAGKFSWD
+1310 TDNHTIAVTFARDSGGNS
-1321 LDGVISDPDGY
+1321 G
-1332 ADMTPA
+1332 
-1338 EILADLF
+1338 
-1345 HENTG
+1345 
-1350 SSSGGSD
+1350 GGSD
-1357 HSDPTYAIRASAGKG
+1357 DSDPTYAIRASAGNG

-1381 RVEKN
+1381 RVEKG

-1392 ITADKGYVIADVTV
+1392 ITADKGYAIADVTV

-1545 VILHSYAQKKG
+1545 VILHSYAQKKD
-1556 MNVSKTADLSGY
+1556 MDLSKTADLAGY
-1568 ADSAAVSVWAKDAM
+1568 ADAADVSVWAKDAM

>member
-1 MKQKLCA
+1 MKKKLCA

-31 NAPPSQ
+31 NAPPRQ
-37 TPGEDVVYLGVENYG
+37 TDGEDVVYLGVKDYG
-52 KVTKDEKETFKHR
+52 TVTKDDKENFVHRFSVDGKEKE
-65 FFVDGAEKTFTIP
+65 FTIP

-98 TIEDGQITAAEM
+98 TIGDGQITAAEM

-119 TKVWTDDDSD
+119 TKVKSASKQ
-129 WRIKVDNESFTIN
+129 IYIDNESFTVN
-142 KDAELYDITSKAGG
+142 DDAELYDIDAQAGG
-156 ATVQDI
+156 ATVTKITFD
-162 KFNELKQ
+162 ELKV
-169 NETVR
+169 NDTVR

-182 VTKLFRMFI
+182 VTKLFRMFV

-201 VPGKQTLKNFLA
+201 VPGKLTLKNFLA

-221 ALYVYGGTWDWQ
+221 ALYIYGGTWDWQ
-233 DVNSSNQAMTIGL
+233 DAASSNQASTIGL

-255 SQDANYTYKNSANP
+255 SQNADYTYKNEANP

-288 CSAFVGWSV
+288 CSAYVAWAA
-297 YNVMN
+297 YNIMN
-302 TENSTVADSNGY
+302 TESGNEGY
-314 VMSATKQ
+314 VMSSTKM
-321 AKNFAQTQGWGTWE
+321 AKNFAEEQGWGTWE
-335 QKAPFKPEDFK
+335 QKDFTPADFKP
-346 TGDIFSMNGH
+346 GDIFSMNGH

-364 ADGSLVILHSTPS
+364 DDGSLVILHSTPS

-401 VKLAEEYMS
+401 VKLAEKYMS
-410 KYYPQW
+410 QYYPQW
-416 WDRYHEVYK
+416 WERYHKVYK
-425 NFDDYTKYEGENAGK
+425 SFDSYTKY
-440 FSWDLKNTLADPDG
+440 S
-454 YANMSADEI
+454 
-463 LADLFDTYHG
+463 
-473 EAVYLG
+473 
-479 VKGYGDRNTNWDH
+479 
-492 KPTFQHQFFV
+492 
-502 DGDVRTF
+502 
-509 TVDADATYSLQN
+509 
-521 QLMEGYVYDIDV
+521 
-533 TANEVTDVEL
+533 
-543 KDKGHANVVMGEVT
+543 
-557 AIGKDTITVD
+557 GKD
-567 GKTLN
+567 
-572 TADSKTYEITSKAGG
+572 
-587 SSVKAASV
+587 
-595 KVGDSVKV
+595 
-603 MVNGD
+603 
-608 QAKTVYKAFVAEEY
+608 
-622 KAPVSGTP
+622 
-630 GEKTLKNFLA
+630 
-640 TALTPVGTSLYVYGG
+640 
-655 SWDWQDVNSS
+655 
-665 NQSMTI
+665 
-671 GLSQSWIDFFQSQ
+671 
-684 DANYTYKYNDDH
+684 
-696 SESYYPH
+696 
-703 EQWNQYYYGGIDCSA
+703 
-718 FVGWSVYNTM
+718 
-728 HTTNGSVA
+728 
-736 NGDKGYV
+736 
-743 MSATQQAKNFA
+743 
-754 ETQKW
+754 
-759 GTWSQEKPFKP
+759 
-770 EHFKTGDVFSMNG
+770 
-783 HVWICLG
+783 
-790 KCEDGSLVI
+790 
-799 LHSTPSDSINGQGGG
+799 
-814 GVQING
+814 
-820 VGDSENCQ
+820 
-828 AVKLAEEYMS
+828 
-838 KYYPQWW
+838 
-845 DRYHEVYKNFDDY
+845 
-858 TKYEGENAGKFSWD
+858 AGKFSWD

-1172 YVMSATGQAKNF
+1172 YVMSATKQAGVF
-1184 AEVQK
+1184 ASNEG
-1189 WGTFDSGKLKLKED
+1189 WGTMDMGDVLMDETTGKPWVDED
-1203 GNPYTDSQGR
+1203 GDGR
-1213 TYRTFADSDFTP
+1213 RIYEGHEFKP

-1239 GTCQDGSIVFMH
+1239 GTCKDGSIVFMH

-1262 QISAIGPDKNCEA
+1262 QISAIGPNKNCEA

-1297 VLCLSFDSYTDVR
+1297 VLCLTFDSYTKVYGDY
-1310 EKTDAGKFSWD
+1310 AGKFSWN
-1321 LDGVISDPDGY
+1321 LKNGVISDPDGY

-1392 ITADKGYVIADVTV
+1392 ITADKGYAIADVTV

-1588 GLISGRSASTLAP
+1588 GLISGRSATTLAP

>member
-1 MKQKLCA
+1 MKKKLCA

-31 NAPPSQ
+31 NAPPWQ
-37 TPGEDVVYLGVENYG
+37 TDGEDVVYLGVKDYG
-52 KVTKDEKETFKHR
+52 TVTKDDKENFVHRFSVDGKEKE
-65 FFVDGAEKTFTIP
+65 FTIP

-98 TIEDGQITAAEM
+98 TIDDGQITAAEM

-119 TKVWTDDDSD
+119 TKVKSASKQ
-129 WRIKVDNESFTIN
+129 IYIDNESFTVN
-142 KDAELYDITSKAGG
+142 DDAELYDIDAQAGG
-156 ATVQDI
+156 ATVTKITFD
-162 KFNELKQ
+162 ELKV
-169 NETVR
+169 NDTVR

-182 VTKLFRMFI
+182 VTKLFRMFV

-201 VPGKQTLKNFLA
+201 VPGKLTLKNFLA

-221 ALYVYGGTWDWQ
+221 ALYIYGGTWDWQ
-233 DVNSSNQAMTIGL
+233 DAASSNQASTIGL

-255 SQDANYTYKNSANP
+255 SQNADYTYKNEANP

-288 CSAFVGWSV
+288 CSAYVAWAA
-297 YNVMN
+297 YNIMN
-302 TENSTVADSNGY
+302 TESGNEGY
-314 VMSATKQ
+314 VMSSTKM
-321 AKNFAQTQGWGTWE
+321 AKNFAEEQGWGTWE
-335 QKAPFKPEDFK
+335 QKDFTPADFKP
-346 TGDIFSMNGH
+346 GDIFSMNGH

-364 ADGSLVILHSTPS
+364 DDGSLVILHSTPS

-416 WDRYHEVYK
+416 WERYHKVYK
-425 NFDDYTKYEGENAGK
+425 SFDSYTKY
-440 FSWDLKNTLADPDG
+440 S
-454 YANMSADEI
+454 
-463 LADLFDTYHG
+463 
-473 EAVYLG
+473 
-479 VKGYGDRNTNWDH
+479 
-492 KPTFQHQFFV
+492 
-502 DGDVRTF
+502 
-509 TVDADATYSLQN
+509 
-521 QLMEGYVYDIDV
+521 
-533 TANEVTDVEL
+533 
-543 KDKGHANVVMGEVT
+543 
-557 AIGKDTITVD
+557 GKD
-567 GKTLN
+567 
-572 TADSKTYEITSKAGG
+572 
-587 SSVKAASV
+587 
-595 KVGDSVKV
+595 
-603 MVNGD
+603 
-608 QAKTVYKAFVAEEY
+608 
-622 KAPVSGTP
+622 
-630 GEKTLKNFLA
+630 
-640 TALTPVGTSLYVYGG
+640 
-655 SWDWQDVNSS
+655 
-665 NQSMTI
+665 
-671 GLSQSWIDFFQSQ
+671 
-684 DANYTYKYNDDH
+684 
-696 SESYYPH
+696 
-703 EQWNQYYYGGIDCSA
+703 
-718 FVGWSVYNTM
+718 
-728 HTTNGSVA
+728 
-736 NGDKGYV
+736 
-743 MSATQQAKNFA
+743 
-754 ETQKW
+754 
-759 GTWSQEKPFKP
+759 
-770 EHFKTGDVFSMNG
+770 
-783 HVWICLG
+783 
-790 KCEDGSLVI
+790 
-799 LHSTPSDSINGQGGG
+799 
-814 GVQING
+814 
-820 VGDSENCQ
+820 
-828 AVKLAEEYMS
+828 
-838 KYYPQWW
+838 
-845 DRYHEVYKNFDDY
+845 
-858 TKYEGENAGKFSWD
+858 AGKFSWD

-1172 YVMSATGQAKNF
+1172 YVMSATKQAGVF
-1184 AEVQK
+1184 ASNEG
-1189 WGTFDSGKLKLKED
+1189 WGTMDMGDVLMDETTGKPWVDED
-1203 GNPYTDSQGR
+1203 GDGR
-1213 TYRTFADSDFTP
+1213 RIYEGHEFKP

-1239 GTCQDGSIVFMH
+1239 GTCKDGSIVFMH

-1262 QISAIGPDKNCEA
+1262 QISAIGPNKNCEA

-1297 VLCLSFDSYTDVR
+1297 VLCLTFDSYTKVYGDY
-1310 EKTDAGKFSWD
+1310 AGKFSWN
-1321 LDGVISDPDGY
+1321 LKNGVISDPDGY

-1392 ITADKGYVIADVTV
+1392 ITADKGYAIADVTV

-1588 GLISGRSASTLAP
+1588 GLISGRSATTLAP

>member
-389 INGVGDSENCQA
+389 INGVGESKDCQA

-479 VKGYGDRNTNWDH
+479 VNGYGDRNTNWDH

-509 TVDADATYSLQN
+509 TVNDEKDYSLQN

-543 KDKGHANVVMGEVT
+543 KDKGHSNVVMGEVT
-557 AIGKDTITVD
+557 AIGNDTITVD

-572 TADSKTYEITSKAGG
+572 TANAKTYEITSKAGG
-587 SSVKAASV
+587 SSVKDATV
-595 KVGDSVKV
+595 KVGDTVKV

-608 QAKTVYKAFVAEEY
+608 QAKTVYKTFVAEEY

-684 DANYTYKYNDDH
+684 DANYTYKYNADH

-703 EQWNQYYYGGIDCSA
+703 EQWNQYYYAGIDCSA

-754 ETQKW
+754 NEQGW
-759 GTWSQEKPFKP
+759 GTWEQKAPFKP
-770 EHFKTGDVFSMNG
+770 EDFKTGDIFSMNG

-845 DRYHEVYKNFDDY
+845 KRYHKVYKNFDDY
-858 TKYEGENAGKFSWD
+858 TEYSGSAAGKFSW
-872 LKNTLADPDGYA
+872 TLGGTLTDPDGYA
-884 NKKADEILADLFE
+884 NMSADEILADLFK
-897 GITIPQ
+897 GVTIPQ
-903 QTMEAV
+903 QTTEAV

-970 VIDVELK
+970 VVDVELK
-977 DKGHS
+977 DKGH
-982 NVVMGEVT
+982 NDVVMGEVT
-990 AIGNDTITVNGKTLN
+990 AIGENTITVNGKTLN

-1059 SGTPGKKTLKNFLAT
+1059 SGTPGKTSWLPLWSLW
-1074 AMEPVGTALYVYGGT
+1074 ALPCT
-1089 WDWQDVNSSNQSMTI
+1089 SMAA
-1104 GLSQSWIDFFQSQD
+1104 
-1118 KTYHYKNPN
+1118 P
-1127 PAESYYPH
+1127 
-1135 NAWNQ
+1135 
-1140 YYYAGIDCS
+1140 GI
-1149 GYVGWSVYNL
+1149 
-1159 MNTENST
+1159 
-1166 VADNKG
+1166 
-1172 YVMSATGQAKNF
+1172 
-1184 AEVQK
+1184 
-1189 WGTFDSGKLKLKED
+1189 
-1203 GNPYTDSQGR
+1203 
-1213 TYRTFADSDFTP
+1213 
-1225 GDIFSMNGHVWISL
+1225 
-1239 GTCQDGSIVFMH
+1239 
-1251 STPNTT
+1251 
-1257 NGAGV
+1257 
-1262 QISAIGPDKNCEA
+1262 
-1275 YKLANQYMNKY
+1275 
-1286 FPQWSERYGDQ
+1286 
-1297 VLCLSFDSYTDVR
+1297 
-1310 EKTDAGKFSWD
+1310 
-1321 LDGVISDPDGY
+1321 
-1332 ADMTPA
+1332 
-1338 EILADLF
+1338 
-1345 HENTG
+1345 
-1350 SSSGGSD
+1350 
-1357 HSDPTYAIRASAGKG
+1357 
-1372 GSISPKGTV
+1372 
-1381 RVEKN
+1381 
-1386 DSKTYT
+1386 
-1392 ITADKGYVIADVTV
+1392 
-1406 NGKSVGAV
+1406 
-1414 DSYTFK
+1414 
-1420 NVTSDQTIRATFAL
+1420 
-1434 EGAAEQPGFSDV
+1434 
-1446 SKNDWFYD
+1446 
-1454 AVQDAVD
+1454 
-1461 MGLMAGV
+1461 
-1468 SADRFDPKG
+1468 
-1477 TVTRAMVA
+1477 
-1485 QILYAREG
+1485 
-1493 KPTVSGAAAIS
+1493 
-1504 DVPANAWFHNAMQWA
+1504 
-1519 KGQGVIA
+1519 
-1526 GYPDGR
+1526 GR
-1532 MDPNAPVTREQLA
+1532 M
-1545 VILHSYAQKKG
+1545 
-1556 MNVSKTADLSGY
+1556 
-1568 ADSAAVSVWAKDAM
+1568 
-1582 SWAVGS
+1582 
-1588 GLISGRSASTLAP
+1588 
-1601 AGSATRAECAVIFT
+1601 
-1615 QMFQK
+1615 

>member
-1 MKQKLCA
+1 M
-8 LLLSASMLSSLA
+8 
-20 VPAFA
+20 
-25 VDASET
+25 
-31 NAPPSQ
+31 PPPRQ
-37 TPGEDVVYLGVENYG
+37 TDGEDVVYLGVKDYG
-52 KVTKDEKETFKHR
+52 TVTKDDKENFVHRFSVDGKEKE
-65 FFVDGAEKTFTIP
+65 FTIP

-98 TIEDGQITAAEM
+98 TIDDGQITAAEM

-119 TKVWTDDDSD
+119 TKVKSASKQ
-129 WRIKVDNESFTIN
+129 IYIDNESFTVN
-142 KDAELYDITSKAGG
+142 DDAELYDIDAQAGG
-156 ATVQDI
+156 ATVTKITFD
-162 KFNELKQ
+162 ELKV
-169 NETVR
+169 NDTVR

-182 VTKLFRMFI
+182 VTKLFRMFV

-201 VPGKQTLKNFLA
+201 VPGKLTLKNFLA

-221 ALYVYGGTWDWQ
+221 ALYIYGGTWDWQ
-233 DVNSSNQAMTIGL
+233 DAASSNQASTIGL

-255 SQDANYTYKNSANP
+255 SQNADYTYKNEANP

-288 CSAFVGWSV
+288 CSAYVAWAA
-297 YNVMN
+297 YNIMN
-302 TENSTVADSNGY
+302 TESGNEGY
-314 VMSATKQ
+314 VMSSTKM
-321 AKNFAQTQGWGTWE
+321 AKNFAEEQGWGTWE
-335 QKAPFKPEDFK
+335 QKDFTPADFKP
-346 TGDIFSMNGH
+346 GDIFSMNGH

-364 ADGSLVILHSTPS
+364 DDGSLVILHSTPS

-401 VKLAEEYMS
+401 VKLAEKYMS
-410 KYYPQW
+410 QYYPQW
-416 WDRYHEVYK
+416 WERYHKVYK
-425 NFDDYTKYEGENAGK
+425 SFDSYTKY
-440 FSWDLKNTLADPDG
+440 S
-454 YANMSADEI
+454 
-463 LADLFDTYHG
+463 
-473 EAVYLG
+473 
-479 VKGYGDRNTNWDH
+479 
-492 KPTFQHQFFV
+492 
-502 DGDVRTF
+502 
-509 TVDADATYSLQN
+509 
-521 QLMEGYVYDIDV
+521 
-533 TANEVTDVEL
+533 
-543 KDKGHANVVMGEVT
+543 
-557 AIGKDTITVD
+557 GKD
-567 GKTLN
+567 
-572 TADSKTYEITSKAGG
+572 
-587 SSVKAASV
+587 
-595 KVGDSVKV
+595 
-603 MVNGD
+603 
-608 QAKTVYKAFVAEEY
+608 
-622 KAPVSGTP
+622 
-630 GEKTLKNFLA
+630 
-640 TALTPVGTSLYVYGG
+640 
-655 SWDWQDVNSS
+655 
-665 NQSMTI
+665 
-671 GLSQSWIDFFQSQ
+671 
-684 DANYTYKYNDDH
+684 
-696 SESYYPH
+696 
-703 EQWNQYYYGGIDCSA
+703 
-718 FVGWSVYNTM
+718 
-728 HTTNGSVA
+728 
-736 NGDKGYV
+736 
-743 MSATQQAKNFA
+743 
-754 ETQKW
+754 
-759 GTWSQEKPFKP
+759 
-770 EHFKTGDVFSMNG
+770 
-783 HVWICLG
+783 
-790 KCEDGSLVI
+790 
-799 LHSTPSDSINGQGGG
+799 
-814 GVQING
+814 
-820 VGDSENCQ
+820 
-828 AVKLAEEYMS
+828 
-838 KYYPQWW
+838 
-845 DRYHEVYKNFDDY
+845 
-858 TKYEGENAGKFSWD
+858 AGKFSWD

-1172 YVMSATGQAKNF
+1172 YVMSATKQAGVF
-1184 AEVQK
+1184 ASNEG
-1189 WGTFDSGKLKLKED
+1189 WGTMDMGDVLMDETTGKPWVAED
-1203 GNPYTDSQGR
+1203 GDGR
-1213 TYRTFADSDFTP
+1213 RIYEGHEFKP

-1239 GTCQDGSIVFMH
+1239 GTCKDGSIVFMH

-1262 QISAIGPDKNCEA
+1262 QISAIGPNKNCEA

-1297 VLCLSFDSYTDVR
+1297 VLCLTFDSYTKVYGDY
-1310 EKTDAGKFSWD
+1310 AGKFSWN
-1321 LDGVISDPDGY
+1321 LKNGVISDPDGY

-1392 ITADKGYVIADVTV
+1392 ITADKGYAIADVTV

-1588 GLISGRSASTLAP
+1588 GLISGRSATTLAP

>member
-1 MKQKLCA
+1 M
-8 LLLSASMLSSLA
+8 
-20 VPAFA
+20 
-25 VDASET
+25 DGT
-31 NAPPSQ
+31 
-37 TPGEDVVYLGVENYG
+37 
-52 KVTKDEKETFKHR
+52 EKE
-65 FFVDGAEKTFTIP
+65 FTIP

-98 TIEDGQITAAEM
+98 TIDGNTITAAEM

-119 TKVWTDDDSD
+119 TDLNADRN
-129 WRIKVDNESFTIN
+129 RIYVDNESFTVN
-142 KDAELYDITSKAGG
+142 DDAELYDIDAQAGG
-156 ATVQDI
+156 ATVTKITFD
-162 KFNELKQ
+162 ELKVDD
-169 NETVR
+169 TVR

-182 VTKLFRMFI
+182 VTKLFRMFV

-201 VPGKQTLKNFLA
+201 VPGKLTLKNFLA

-233 DVNSSNQAMTIGL
+233 DVNSSNQSMTIGL

-255 SQDANYTYKNSANP
+255 SQDENYHYKNPNP
-269 SESYYPHNAWNQY
+269 SESYYPHQAWNQY

-288 CSAFVGWSV
+288 CSGYVGWSV
-297 YNVMN
+297 YNLMN
-302 TENSTVADSNGY
+302 TENSTVADNKGY

-321 AKNFAQTQGWGTWE
+321 AGVFASNEGWGTMDMGDVLMDETTGKPWVDE
-335 QKAPFKPEDFK
+335 NGDGRRIYEGHEFKP
-346 TGDIFSMNGH
+346 GDIFSMNGH
-356 VWICLGKC
+356 VWISLGTCK
-364 ADGSLVILHSTPS
+364 DGSIVFMHSTPNTT
-377 DSINGQGGGGVQ
+377 NGAGVQ
-389 INGVGDSENCQA
+389 ISAIGPNKNCEAYKLANQYMNKYFPQWSERYGDQVLCLSFDSYTKVYGDS
-401 VKLAEEYMS
+401 
-410 KYYPQW
+410 
-416 WDRYHEVYK
+416 
-425 NFDDYTKYEGENAGK
+425 AGK
-440 FSWDLKNTLADPDG
+440 FSWDLDGVISDPDG
-454 YANMSADEI
+454 YADMTPAEI
-463 LADLFDTYHG
+463 LEDLFDTYHG

-509 TVDADATYSLQN
+509 TVNDEKDYSLQN

-608 QAKTVYKAFVAEEY
+608 QAKTVYKTFVAEEY

-754 ETQKW
+754 EVQKW
-759 GTWSQEKPFKP
+759 GTWEQKSPFKP
-770 EHFKTGDVFSMNG
+770 EDFKTGDIFSMNG

-845 DRYHEVYKNFDDY
+845 KRYHKVYKNFDDY
-858 TKYEGENAGKFSWD
+858 TEYSGSAAGKFSW
-872 LKNTLADPDGYA
+872 TLGGTLTDPDGYA
-884 NKKADEILADLFE
+884 N
-897 GITIPQ
+897 
-903 QTMEAV
+903 
-909 YLGVENYGTVTKNE
+909 
-923 KESFKHRFFIDGD
+923 
-936 IKTYTIPADGGKFE
+936 
-950 IQNQLQEGYIYD
+950 
-962 ITVKDEAQ
+962 
-970 VIDVELK
+970 
-977 DKGHS
+977 
-982 NVVMGEVT
+982 
-990 AIGNDTITVNGKTLN
+990 
-1005 TADSKT
+1005 
-1011 YEITSKAGGS
+1011 
-1021 SVKAAT
+1021 
-1027 VAVGDT
+1027 
-1033 VKVMVNGDQAET
+1033 
-1045 VYKAFVAEEYKAPV
+1045 
-1059 SGTPGKKTLKNFLAT
+1059 
-1074 AMEPVGTALYVYGGT
+1074 
-1089 WDWQDVNSSNQSMTI
+1089 
-1104 GLSQSWIDFFQSQD
+1104 
-1118 KTYHYKNPN
+1118 
-1127 PAESYYPH
+1127 
-1135 NAWNQ
+1135 
-1140 YYYAGIDCS
+1140 
-1149 GYVGWSVYNL
+1149 
-1159 MNTENST
+1159 
-1166 VADNKG
+1166 
-1172 YVMSATGQAKNF
+1172 MSA
-1184 AEVQK
+1184 
-1189 WGTFDSGKLKLKED
+1189 D
-1203 GNPYTDSQGR
+1203 
-1213 TYRTFADSDFTP
+1213 
-1225 GDIFSMNGHVWISL
+1225 
-1239 GTCQDGSIVFMH
+1239 
-1251 STPNTT
+1251 
-1257 NGAGV
+1257 
-1262 QISAIGPDKNCEA
+1262 
-1275 YKLANQYMNKY
+1275 
-1286 FPQWSERYGDQ
+1286 
-1297 VLCLSFDSYTDVR
+1297 
-1310 EKTDAGKFSWD
+1310 
-1321 LDGVISDPDGY
+1321 
-1332 ADMTPA
+1332 

-1392 ITADKGYVIADVTV
+1392 IIADKGYAIADVTV

-1420 NVTSDQTIRATFAL
+1420 NVTSDQTIHATFAL
-1434 EGAAEQPGFSDV
+1434 EGAVEQSGFADV

-1468 SADRFDPKG
+1468 SANRFDPKG

-1485 QILYAREG
+1485 QVLYAREG
-1493 KPTVSGAAAIS
+1493 KPAVSSAAAIS
-1504 DVPANAWFHNAMQWA
+1504 DVPANAWFHDAMQWA
-1519 KGQGVIA
+1519 KAQGVIA

-1532 MDPNAPVTREQLA
+1532 MEPNAPVTREQLA
-1545 VILHSYAQKKG
+1545 VILHSYAQKKD
-1556 MNVSKTADLSGY
+1556 MDLSKTAGLAGY
-1568 ADSAAVSVWAKDAM
+1568 ADAADVSVWAKDAM

>member
-1 MKQKLCA
+1 MKKKLCA

-25 VDASET
+25 AESG
-31 NAPPSQ
+31 NAPRAAI
-37 TPGEDVVYLGVENYG
+37 GDDAVYLGVKDYG
-52 KVTKDEKETFKHR
+52 RVTKDEKESFEHR
-65 FFVDGAEKTFTIP
+65 FFVDGHEETFTIP

-85 IQNKLQEGYIYDV
+85 LQNKLQEGYIYDITISGYTV
-98 TIEDGQITAAEM
+98 TGAEM

-119 TKVWTDDDSD
+119 TKVWTDDDGD

-169 NETVR
+169 DETVR

-201 VPGKQTLKNFLA
+201 VPGKLTLKNFLS
-213 TAMEPVGT
+213 TALTPVGT
-221 ALYVYGGTWDWQ
+221 SLYVYGGSWDWQ
-233 DVNSSNQAMTIGL
+233 DVNSSNQSMTIGL

-255 SQDANYTYKNSANP
+255 SQDANYTYKYNADH
-269 SESYYPHNAWNQY
+269 SESYYPHEQWNQY

-364 ADGSLVILHSTPS
+364 DDGSLVILHSTPS

-401 VKLAEEYMS
+401 VKLAEKYMS
-410 KYYPQW
+410 QYYPQW
-416 WDRYHEVYK
+416 WERYHKVYK
-425 NFDDYTKYEGENAGK
+425 SFDSYTKY
-440 FSWDLKNTLADPDG
+440 S
-454 YANMSADEI
+454 
-463 LADLFDTYHG
+463 
-473 EAVYLG
+473 
-479 VKGYGDRNTNWDH
+479 
-492 KPTFQHQFFV
+492 
-502 DGDVRTF
+502 
-509 TVDADATYSLQN
+509 
-521 QLMEGYVYDIDV
+521 
-533 TANEVTDVEL
+533 
-543 KDKGHANVVMGEVT
+543 
-557 AIGKDTITVD
+557 GKD
-567 GKTLN
+567 
-572 TADSKTYEITSKAGG
+572 
-587 SSVKAASV
+587 
-595 KVGDSVKV
+595 
-603 MVNGD
+603 
-608 QAKTVYKAFVAEEY
+608 
-622 KAPVSGTP
+622 
-630 GEKTLKNFLA
+630 
-640 TALTPVGTSLYVYGG
+640 
-655 SWDWQDVNSS
+655 
-665 NQSMTI
+665 
-671 GLSQSWIDFFQSQ
+671 
-684 DANYTYKYNDDH
+684 
-696 SESYYPH
+696 
-703 EQWNQYYYGGIDCSA
+703 
-718 FVGWSVYNTM
+718 
-728 HTTNGSVA
+728 
-736 NGDKGYV
+736 
-743 MSATQQAKNFA
+743 
-754 ETQKW
+754 
-759 GTWSQEKPFKP
+759 
-770 EHFKTGDVFSMNG
+770 
-783 HVWICLG
+783 
-790 KCEDGSLVI
+790 
-799 LHSTPSDSINGQGGG
+799 
-814 GVQING
+814 
-820 VGDSENCQ
+820 
-828 AVKLAEEYMS
+828 
-838 KYYPQWW
+838 
-845 DRYHEVYKNFDDY
+845 
-858 TKYEGENAGKFSWD
+858 AGKFSWD

-970 VIDVELK
+970 VVDVELK
-977 DKGHS
+977 DKGH
-982 NVVMGEVT
+982 NDVVMGEVT
-990 AIGNDTITVNGKTLN
+990 AIGENTITVNGKTLN

-1172 YVMSATGQAKNF
+1172 YVMSATKQAGVF
-1184 AEVQK
+1184 ASNEG
-1189 WGTFDSGKLKLKED
+1189 WGTMDMGDVLMDETTGKPWVDED
-1203 GNPYTDSQGR
+1203 GDGR
-1213 TYRTFADSDFTP
+1213 RIYEGHEFKP

-1239 GTCQDGSIVFMH
+1239 GTCKDGSIVFMH

-1262 QISAIGPDKNCEA
+1262 QISAIGPNKNCEA

-1297 VLCLSFDSYTDVR
+1297 VLCLTFDSYTKVYGDY
-1310 EKTDAGKFSWD
+1310 AGKFSWN
-1321 LDGVISDPDGY
+1321 LKNGVISDPDGY

-1392 ITADKGYVIADVTV
+1392 ITADKGYAIADVTV

-1468 SADRFDPKG
+1468 SAERFDPKG